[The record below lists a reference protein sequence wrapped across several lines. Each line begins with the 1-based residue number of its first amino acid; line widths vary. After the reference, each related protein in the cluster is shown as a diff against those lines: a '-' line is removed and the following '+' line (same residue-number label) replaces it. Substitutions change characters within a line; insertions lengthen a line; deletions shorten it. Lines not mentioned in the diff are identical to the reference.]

1 MRPTRLL
8 MTVAFV
14 SITQTGLTAQATGEP
29 SAAADLPLEPA
40 RTLSL
45 DTDEGSWIS
54 VDVSPDGETIV
65 LDLLGDLYTIPFAGG
80 DATPLTEGMA
90 YDSQPRYSPDGSE
103 VLFVSDRDGSE
114 NLWLIDVASK
124 ATRQVTDTPADNYE
138 SPDWLP
144 DGDYVVAAVGTGALA
159 GGDRRNPKLWMWHVD
174 GGTGIQLIDE
184 PASRRITG
192 PAPTPDG
199 RHIWFAQRERLW
211 QYNAI
216 FPQYQLAVYDRETG
230 EQYVRTS
237 RYGSALRPTISPDGA
252 WLVYGTRHEE
262 QTGLRLR
269 ELASG
274 DERWLA
280 YPVQRDDQESVAGAD
295 VLPGMSFTPD
305 SSELV
310 VSYGGKLWRVPLA
323 EGAEPIPVPFRVRAE
338 LDIGP
343 ELAFK
348 YPVDDGARL
357 TVRQIR
363 DGAPSPDGTTLAFAA
378 LDRLYVRPIPEGEPR
393 RLTDLDVVEA
403 QPAWSPDGAWI
414 AFVTWSPDGGHLYK
428 ARADGSVPPV
438 RLSTRPAVFQDPAW
452 SPDGE
457 RLAAIQGPARSFRE
471 AAGQMPPGAGANIVS
486 IPADG
491 GDWTLVAP
499 TDGRTFPHTT
509 TDPDR
514 IFLYHREDGLVSI
527 RWDGTDE
534 KAHVKVN
541 GPAPTGGG
549 EPAPAS
555 LVLMAPSGDRAL
567 AQVRLDLYALAVPFV
582 GGETPVVSVANPAR
596 ASVPV
601 RKLTEVGGQFPAWS
615 ADGRRAHWSIGNA
628 HFVYDLDDAEAA
640 KEAAEVSAAEAAEVS
655 AAETAEVSAAETADG
670 GDGGDQDSGDGGDGD
685 GQDEGS
691 QDGDS
696 QDGDAQD
703 GDAQDGDAQ
712 DEGGQDR
719 DGQGQDGDGQ
729 DETDRDPAETG
740 MAEDEDEDDGDAP
753 AYEPVEIRVV
763 VDAERDIPDGYGVLR
778 GGRVVTMRGD
788 EVIEDADVVVRGNR
802 ILAVGPRGSVELPD
816 SARVIEVPGTTIVP
830 GFVDT
835 HAHMRPSFGVHK
847 TQPWTYLANLA
858 YGVTT
863 TRDPQTATT
872 DVLTYGDLVET
883 GEIVGPRIYSTGPG
897 VFNAEQIE
905 DLDHARRV
913 LKRYSEYYDTQ
924 TIKMY
929 MSGNRQQRQWI
940 VMAAREQGLLPTT
953 EAGLDMKYDLE
964 MIIDGYPGLEHS
976 FPIFPLYRD
985 VVELAALTRI
995 AYSPTLL
1002 VSFGG
1007 PFGENWFFTRENPH
1021 DDPKL
1026 RRFVPHATLD
1036 RLTRR
1041 RGAGVDAG
1049 PGGWFREEEYVFRQH
1064 AEGVKAIVEAGGL
1077 AGVGSHGQ
1085 LQGLGYHWELW
1096 AMQSGGL
1103 SEHDALRVATALG
1116 AEAIGLDG
1124 DLGSIDPGKLA
1135 DLVVLDADPL
1145 DDIRNT
1151 NRIRYVMKNGRLYD
1165 GDTLDERWPRERPLG
1180 TPVWLGDE
1188 PAGVAAGIR

>member
-1 MRPTRLL
+1 MRTTPFLIA
-8 MTVAFV
+8 AFV
-14 SITQTGLTAQATGEP
+14 LTALAGPTAQEAED
-29 SAAADLPLEPA
+29 SADSPDLPLEPA

-45 DTDEGSWIS
+45 DTDEGTWIS

-65 LDLLGDLYTIPFAGG
+65 FDLLGDLYTLPFAGG
-80 DATPLTEGMA
+80 DATALTRGMA
-90 YDSQPRYSPDGSE
+90 YDSQPRYSPDGSQ
-103 VLFVSDRDGSE
+103 VLFVSDRDGAE
-114 NLWLIDVASK
+114 NLWLIDVESQ
-124 ATRQVTDTPADNYE
+124 ATRQLTDASANNYE
-138 SPDWLP
+138 SPEWLP
-144 DGDYVVAAVGTGALA
+144 DGDYVVAAVGTGSL
-159 GGDRRNPKLWMWHVD
+159 GGGGAPNIVPKLWMWHVD

-184 PASRRITG
+184 PRLRRITG

-199 RHIWFAQRERLW
+199 QHVWFAQRERLW
-211 QYNAI
+211 RYNAI
-216 FPQYQLAVYDRETG
+216 FPQYQLGVYDRETG

-237 RYGSALRPTISPDGA
+237 RYGSALRPTISPDGT
-252 WLVYGTRHEE
+252 WLVYGTRHED

-280 YPVQRDDQESVAGAD
+280 YPVQRDDQESIAGAD

-305 SSELV
+305 SSEVV
-310 VSYGGKLWRVPLA
+310 VSYGGKIWRVPIA
-323 EGAEPIPVPFRVRAE
+323 AGAEPIPVPFRVRAE
-338 LDIGP
+338 LEVGP
-343 ELAFK
+343 QLVFK
-348 YPVDDGARL
+348 YPVDDSVRF

-363 DGAPSPDGTTLAFAA
+363 DAVPSPDGTTLAFAA
-378 LDRLYVRPIPEGEPR
+378 LDRLYVRPIPDGEPR
-393 RLTDLDVVEA
+393 RLTGLDMVEA
-403 QPAWSPDGAWI
+403 QPAWSPDGAWL

-428 ARADGSVPPV
+428 ARADGSAPPV
-438 RLSTRPAVFQDPAW
+438 RLSTRPAIFQYPAW

-457 RLAAIQGPARSFRE
+457 RLVAIQGPARSFRE
-471 AAGQMPPGAGANIVS
+471 SARQTAPGAAANIVS

-541 GPAPTGGG
+541 GPAPAGGG
-549 EPAPAS
+549 DALPAS
-555 LVLMAPSGDRAL
+555 LVLMAPTGDRAL
-567 AQVRLDLYALAVPFV
+567 AQVRLDLYTLAVPYV
-582 GGETPVVSVANPAR
+582 GGETPVVSVANPER

-601 RKLTEVGGQFPAWS
+601 RKLTDVGGQFPAWS

-628 HFVYDLDDAEAA
+628 HLIYDLDDAAVAEEAA
-640 KEAAEVSAAEAAEVS
+640 QAAEDDAAGGNGAG
-655 AAETAEVSAAETADG
+655 G
-670 GDGGDQDSGDGGDGD
+670 GDRTGGGDQDAGDESETERDDESGAAG
-685 GQDEGS
+685 E
-691 QDGDS
+691 
-696 QDGDAQD
+696 
-703 GDAQDGDAQ
+703 
-712 DEGGQDR
+712 E
-719 DGQGQDGDGQ
+719 
-729 DETDRDPAETG
+729 
-740 MAEDEDEDDGDAP
+740 EDDDAP
-753 AYEPVEIRVV
+753 AYEPVEIRVA
-763 VDAERDIPDGYGVLR
+763 VDAIRDIPNGYGVLR
-778 GGRVVTMRGD
+778 GSRVITMRGD
-788 EVIEDADVVVRGNR
+788 AIIENADVVVQGNR
-802 ILAVGPRGSVELPD
+802 ILGIGRRGSVEFPD
-816 SARVIEVPGTTIVP
+816 FARIIEIPGTTIVP

-863 TRDPQTATT
+863 TRDPQTGTT

-883 GEIVGPRIYSTGPG
+883 GDIVGPRIYSTGPG
-897 VFNAEQIE
+897 VFNADRIQS
-905 DLDHARRV
+905 LDHAQRV
-913 LKRYSEYYDTQ
+913 LQRYSEYYDTQ

-929 MSGNRQQRQWI
+929 LAGNRRQRQWI
-940 VMAAREQGLLPTT
+940 VMAAKEQGLLPTT
-953 EAGLDMKYDLE
+953 EGGLDMKLDLE

-985 VVELAALTRI
+985 VVRLAAETRI
-995 AYSPTLL
+995 AYTPTLL
-1002 VSFGG
+1002 VSYGG

-1026 RRFVPHATLD
+1026 RRFIPHAELD

-1041 RGAGVDAG
+1041 RGEGVDAG

-1064 AEGVKAIVEAGGL
+1064 AEGVRAIVEAGGV

-1096 AMQSGGL
+1096 ATQSGGL

-1124 DLGSIDPGKLA
+1124 DLGSVEPGKLA
-1135 DLVVLDADPL
+1135 DLVILEANPL

-1165 GDTLDERWPRERPLG
+1165 AETLDETWPRERPLG
-1180 TPVWLGDE
+1180 KPVWLGDE
-1188 PAGVAAGIR
+1188 PGGVAAGIR

>member
-1 MRPTRLL
+1 MHATP
-8 MTVAFV
+8 FV
-14 SITQTGLTAQATGEP
+14 TAAVLV
-29 SAAADLPLEPA
+29 AAAAGTTAAQEGSGSDAPDLPLEAA

-45 DTDEGSWIS
+45 DTDEGTWIS
-54 VDVSPDGETIV
+54 VDVSPDGRTV
-65 LDLLGDLYTIPFAGG
+65 VFDLLGDLYTVPLAGG

-90 YDSQPRYSPDGSE
+90 YDAQPRYSPDGSQ
-103 VLFVSDRDGSE
+103 VVFVSDRDGAE
-114 NLWLIDVASK
+114 NLWRIDVATK
-124 ATRQVTDTPADNYE
+124 AARQVTDTSVHNYE

-144 DGDYVVAAVGTGALA
+144 DGDYVVAAVGAGALA
-159 GGDRRNPKLWMWHVD
+159 GGDLRNPKLWMWHVD
-174 GGTGIQLIDE
+174 GGSGVQLIDE
-184 PASRRITG
+184 PESRRITG
-192 PAPTPDG
+192 PAPAPDG

-216 FPQYQLAVYDRETG
+216 LPQYQLGVYDRETG
-230 EQYVRTS
+230 EQYTRTS
-237 RYGSALRPTISPDGA
+237 RYGSAFRPTISPDGA
-252 WLVYGTRHEE
+252 WLVYGTRHEDR
-262 QTGLRLR
+262 TGLRLR
-269 ELASG
+269 DLATG

-280 YPVQRDDQESVAGAD
+280 YPVQRDDQESVAGGD

-305 SSELV
+305 SSEV
-310 VSYGGKLWRVPLA
+310 VVFYGGRLWRVPIA
-323 EGAEPIPVPFRVRAE
+323 PGAEPIPVPFRVRTE
-338 LDIGP
+338 LAIGP

-348 YPVDDGARL
+348 YPVDDGERF

-363 DGAPSPDGTTLAFAA
+363 DAVPSPDGARLAFAA
-378 LDRLYVRPIPEGEPR
+378 LDRLYARPLPDGEPR

-403 QPAWSPDGAWI
+403 QPAWSPDGEWI

-428 ARADGSVPPV
+428 VRADGGAPPV
-438 RLSTRPAVFQDPAW
+438 RLSTRPAIFQNPTW
-452 SPDGE
+452 SADGE
-457 RLAAIQGPARSFRE
+457 RLAAVQGPARSFRE
-471 AAGQMPPGAGANIVS
+471 SARQVAPGAAANIVS
-486 IPADG
+486 IPAAG

-499 TDGRTFPHTT
+499 TDGRAFPHTAT
-509 TDPDR
+509 SAPDR
-514 IFLYHREDGLVSI
+514 IYLYHRADGLVSI

-534 KAHVKVN
+534 RAHVKVN
-541 GPAPTGGG
+541 GGAPPTGG

-567 AQVRLDLYALAVPFV
+567 AQVNNDLYALAVPYV
-582 GGETPVVSVANPAR
+582 GGETPVVSVANPSGAI
-596 ASVPV
+596 VPV

-615 ADGRRAHWSIGNA
+615 GDGRRAHWSIGNA
-628 HFVYDLDDAEAA
+628 HLIYDLDEARAAEEAA
-640 KEAAEVSAAEAAEVS
+640 RAEDAAAAAGETGQTDDE
-655 AAETAEVSAAETADG
+655 AETAE
-670 GDGGDQDSGDGGDGD
+670 
-685 GQDEGS
+685 
-691 QDGDS
+691 
-696 QDGDAQD
+696 
-703 GDAQDGDAQ
+703 
-712 DEGGQDR
+712 
-719 DGQGQDGDGQ
+719 
-729 DETDRDPAETG
+729 
-740 MAEDEDEDDGDAP
+740 AEDDDAP
-753 AYEPVEIRVV
+753 GYQPVEVRVRV
-763 VDAERDIPDGYGVLR
+763 EATRDVPDGHGVLR

-788 EVIEDADVVVRGNR
+788 EVIENADVVVRANR
-802 ILAVGPRGSVELPD
+802 IVAVGPRGSLEVDE
-816 SARVIEVPGTTIVP
+816 SARILDVRGTTIVP

-863 TRDPQTATT
+863 TRDPQTGTT

-883 GEIVGPRIYSTGPG
+883 GDIVGPRIYSTGPG
-897 VFNAEQIE
+897 VFNAERIA
-905 DLDHARRV
+905 DLDHARDV
-913 LKRYSEYYDTQ
+913 LKRYSAYYDTQ

-940 VMAAREQGLLPTT
+940 LMAAKEQELLPTT

-976 FPIFPLYRD
+976 FPIFPLYSD
-985 VVELAALTRI
+985 VISLAARTRI
-995 AYSPTLL
+995 AYTPTLL

-1026 RRFVPHATLD
+1026 RRFMPHAEID
-1036 RLTRR
+1036 RVTRR

-1064 AEGVKAIVEAGGL
+1064 AEGVEAGGI

-1096 AMQSGGL
+1096 ATQSGGL
-1103 SEHDALRVATALG
+1103 SEHQALRVATALG

-1124 DLGSIDPGKLA
+1124 DLGSIAPGKLA
-1135 DLVVLDADPL
+1135 DLVVLDANPL

-1165 GDTLDERWPRERPLG
+1165 AETLDETWPRSRPLG
-1180 TPVWLGDE
+1180 RPTWLGDE
-1188 PAGVAAGIR
+1188 PDGVAAGIR

>member
-1 MRPTRLL
+1 MRPTPFL
-8 MTVAFV
+8 MAVAFV
-14 SITQTGLTAQATGEP
+14 SITLAGPTAQEAGDASTSP
-29 SAAADLPLEPA
+29 DLPLEPA
-40 RTLSL
+40 RTLSV

-65 LDLLGDLYTIPFAGG
+65 FDLLGDVYTIPFAGG
-80 DATPLTEGMA
+80 DAAPLTEGMA
-90 YDSQPRYSPDGSE
+90 YDSQPRYSPDGSQ
-103 VLFVSDRDGSE
+103 VIFVSDRDGSE
-114 NLWLIDVASK
+114 NLWLIDVASQ
-124 ATRQVTDTPADNYE
+124 ATRQVTDAPADNYE
-138 SPDWLP
+138 SPEWLP
-144 DGDYVVAAVGTGALA
+144 DGDYVVAAVGAGALA

-174 GGTGIQLIDE
+174 GGTGIQLIE
-184 PASRRITG
+184 QPGSRRITG

-252 WLVYGTRHEE
+252 WLVYGTRHED

-269 ELASG
+269 DLASG

-280 YPVQRDDQESVAGAD
+280 YPIQRDDQESVAGAD

-310 VSYGGKLWRVPLA
+310 VSYGGRIWRVPLA
-323 EGAEPIPVPFRVRAE
+323 EGAGPIPVPFRVRTE
-338 LDIGP
+338 LEIGP
-343 ELAFK
+343 ELAFE
-348 YPVDDGARL
+348 YPVDDSAQF

-363 DGAPSPDGTTLAFAA
+363 DAAPSPDGTTLAFAA

-393 RLTDLDVVEA
+393 RLTVLDLVEA
-403 QPAWSPDGAWI
+403 QPAWSPDGDWI

-428 ARADGSVPPV
+428 VRADASAPPV
-438 RLSTRPAVFQDPAW
+438 RLSTRPAIFQRPAW
-452 SPDGE
+452 SPDGD

-471 AAGQMPPGAGANIVS
+471 AAGQMPSGAGANIVS

-499 TDGRTFPHTT
+499 TDGRNFPHTT

-549 EPAPAS
+549 DPTPAS
-555 LVLMAPSGDRAL
+555 LVLMAPAGDRAL
-567 AQVRLDLYALAVPFV
+567 AQIRLDLYALAVPYV
-582 GGETPVVSVANPAR
+582 GGETPVVSVADPAR

-601 RKLTEVGGQFPAWS
+601 RKLTEMGGQFPAWS

-628 HFVYDLDDAEAA
+628 HFIYDLDDAEAA
-640 KEAAEVSAAEAAEVS
+640 EEAARAAEAEEEDA
-655 AAETAEVSAAETADG
+655 ADG
-670 GDGGDQDSGDGGDGD
+670 ANGPDGGDQDGGDQD
-685 GQDEGS
+685 GSDQDGS
-691 QDGDS
+691 DQDGGDS
-696 QDGDAQD
+696 QDE
-703 GDAQDGDAQ
+703 
-712 DEGGQDR
+712 DETGQDSEEA
-719 DGQGQDGDGQ
+719 G
-729 DETDRDPAETG
+729 A
-740 MAEDEDEDDGDAP
+740 AEDEDEDDEDDD
-753 AYEPVEIRVV
+753 AYEPVEIRVR
-763 VDAERDIPDGYGVLR
+763 VDAVRDVPDGIGVLR
-778 GGRVVTMRGD
+778 GGRAVTMRGD

-802 ILAVGPRGSVELPD
+802 ILAVGRRGSVELPD
-816 SARVIEVPGTTIVP
+816 SARIIDVPGTTIVP

-883 GEIVGPRIYSTGPG
+883 GGIVGPRIYSTGPG
-897 VFNAEQIE
+897 VFNTEQIE
-905 DLDHARRV
+905 DLAHARRV

-929 MSGNRQQRQWI
+929 MSGNRRQRQWI
-940 VMAAREQGLLPTT
+940 VMAAKEQGLMPTT
-953 EAGLDMKYDLE
+953 EGGLDMKYDLE

-985 VVELAALTRI
+985 VVSLAAETRV
-995 AYSPTLL
+995 AYTPTLL
-1002 VSFGG
+1002 VSYGG

-1026 RRFVPHATLD
+1026 RRFIPHATLD

-1064 AEGVKAIVEAGGL
+1064 AEGVKAIVEAGGV

-1116 AEAIGLDG
+1116 AGAIGLDG
-1124 DLGSIDPGKLA
+1124 DLGSIEPGKLA
-1135 DLVVLDADPL
+1135 DLVVLEADPL

-1165 GDTLDERWPRERPLG
+1165 GDTLDERWPRELPLG
-1180 TPVWLGDE
+1180 APVWLGDE
-1188 PAGVAAGIR
+1188 PDGVTAGIR

>member
-1 MRPTRLL
+1 MRHRSRSRPQFCR
-8 MTVAFV
+8 
-14 SITQTGLTAQATGEP
+14 SPWPSPTAQEADD
-29 SAAADLPLEPA
+29 AADSPDLPLEPA

-45 DTDEGSWIS
+45 DTDEGTWIS
-54 VDVSPDGETIV
+54 VDVSPDGRTIV
-65 LDLLGDLYTIPFAGG
+65 FDLLGDLYTIPFAGG
-80 DATPLTEGMA
+80 DAIPLTEGMA
-90 YDSQPRYSPDGSE
+90 YDSQPRYSPDGSQ

-114 NLWLIDVASK
+114 NLWLIDVDSR
-124 ATRQVTDTPADNYE
+124 ATRQLTNAPANNYE
-138 SPDWLP
+138 SPEWLP
-144 DGDYVVAAVGTGALA
+144 DGDYVAAAVGAGELLP
-159 GGDRRNPKLWMWHVD
+159 GGDWRNPKLWMWHVD

-184 PASRRITG
+184 PGSRRITG

-252 WLVYGTRHEE
+252 WLVYGTRHEDR
-262 QTGLRLR
+262 TGLRLR

-295 VLPGMSFTPD
+295 TLPGMSFTPD
-305 SSELV
+305 SSALV
-310 VSYGGKLWRVPLA
+310 ASYGGKIWRVPVA
-323 EGAEPIPVPFRVRAE
+323 EGAGPIAVPFRVRTE
-338 LDIGP
+338 LEIGP
-343 ELAFK
+343 ELAFE
-348 YPVDDGARL
+348 YPVDDSIRF

-363 DGAPSPDGTTLAFAA
+363 DAVPSPDGRTLAFAA
-378 LDRLYVRPIPEGEPR
+378 LDRLYVRPIPDGEPR
-393 RLTDLDVVEA
+393 RLTELEMVEA

-414 AFVTWSPDGGHLYK
+414 AFVTWSPEGGHLYK
-428 ARADGSVPPV
+428 VRADGSAPPV
-438 RLSTRPAVFQDPAW
+438 RLSTRTAIFQRPAW

-457 RLAAIQGPARSFRE
+457 RLVAIQGPARSFRE
-471 AAGQMPPGAGANIVS
+471 AARQTAPGASANIVS
-486 IPADG
+486 IPAAG

-499 TDGRTFPHTT
+499 TDGRSFPHTT

-541 GPAPTGGG
+541 GPAPPGGG
-549 EPAPAS
+549 DPQPAS
-555 LVLMAPSGDRAL
+555 LVLMAPAGDRAL
-567 AQVRLDLYALAVPFV
+567 AQVRLDLYALAVPYV
-582 GGETPVVSVANPAR
+582 GGDAPVVSVANPER

-601 RKLTEVGGQFPAWS
+601 RKLTDVGGQFPAWS

-628 HFVYDLDDAEAA
+628 HFVYDLDDAA
-640 KEAAEVSAAEAAEVS
+640 AAEEEARAADAAEAEEDAP
-655 AAETAEVSAAETADG
+655 ADAI
-670 GDGGDQDSGDGGDGD
+670 
-685 GQDEGS
+685 EG
-691 QDGDS
+691 
-696 QDGDAQD
+696 
-703 GDAQDGDAQ
+703 
-712 DEGGQDR
+712 
-719 DGQGQDGDGQ
+719 
-729 DETDRDPAETG
+729 
-740 MAEDEDEDDGDAP
+740 AP
-753 AYEPVEIRVV
+753 AYEPVEIRVA
-763 VDAERDIPDGYGVLR
+763 VDAIRDIPNGYGVLR
-778 GGRVVTMRGD
+778 GGRVVTMRGN
-788 EVIEDADVVVRGNR
+788 EVLENADVVVQGNR
-802 ILAVGPRGSVELPD
+802 ILGVGRRGSVEFPD
-816 SARVIEVPGTTIVP
+816 FARIIEVPGTTIVP

-863 TRDPQTATT
+863 TRDPQTGTT

-883 GEIVGPRIYSTGPG
+883 GDIVGPRIYSTGPG

-905 DLDHARRV
+905 DLDHAERV
-913 LKRYSEYYDTQ
+913 LRRYSEYYDTQ

-929 MSGNRQQRQWI
+929 MSGNRRQRQWI
-940 VMAAREQGLLPTT
+940 VMAAKEQKLLPTT
-953 EAGLDMKYDLE
+953 EGGLDMKYDLE

-985 VVELAALTRI
+985 VVSLAAETRM
-995 AYSPTLL
+995 AYTPTLL
-1002 VSFGG
+1002 VSYGG

-1026 RRFVPHATLD
+1026 RRFIPHGELD

-1064 AEGVKAIVEAGGL
+1064 AEGVKAIVEAGGV

-1096 AMQSGGL
+1096 ATQSGGL

-1124 DLGSIDPGKLA
+1124 DLGSIEPGKLA
-1135 DLVVLDADPL
+1135 DLVVLEANPL

-1165 GDTLDERWPRERPLG
+1165 ADTLDETWPRERALDE
-1180 TPVWLGDE
+1180 PVWLRDE
-1188 PAGVAAGIR
+1188 PDGVAAGIR

>member
-1 MRPTRLL
+1 MRTTPFLIATALAL
-8 MTVAFV
+8 AAA
-14 SITQTGLTAQATGEP
+14 TGPTAQQTHE
-29 SAAADLPLEPA
+29 SADAPDLPLEPT

-45 DTDEGSWIS
+45 DTDEGTWIS
-54 VDVSPDGETIV
+54 VDVSPDGGTIV
-65 LDLLGDLYTIPFAGG
+65 FDLLGDLYTIPLAGG
-80 DATPLTEGMA
+80 DATPLTAGMA
-90 YDSQPRYSPDGSE
+90 YDSQPRYSPDGSR
-103 VLFVSDRDGSE
+103 VIFVSDRDGSE
-114 NLWLIDVASK
+114 NLWLIDVESQ
-124 ATRQVTDTPADNYE
+124 ATRQVTNASANNYE
-138 SPDWLP
+138 SPEWLP
-144 DGDYVVAAVGTGALA
+144 DGDYVVAAVGAGALA

-184 PASRRITG
+184 PGSRRITG

-216 FPQYQLAVYDRETG
+216 FPQYQLGVYDRETG

-237 RYGSALRPTISPDGA
+237 RYGSALRPTISPDRA
-252 WLVYGTRHEE
+252 WLVYGTRHEDR
-262 QTGLRLR
+262 TGLRLR

-295 VLPGMSFTPD
+295 TLPGMSFTPD

-310 VSYGGKLWRVPLA
+310 VSYGGRIWRVPLA
-323 EGAEPIPVPFRVRAE
+323 EGAEPVPVPFRVRTE
-338 LDIGP
+338 LEIGP

-348 YPVDDGARL
+348 YPVDDRL
-357 TVRQIR
+357 RFTVRQIR
-363 DGAPSPDGTTLAFAA
+363 DATPSPDGETLAFAA
-378 LDRLYVRPIPEGEPR
+378 LDRLYVRPIPEGESR
-393 RLTDLDVVEA
+393 RLTELDVVEA

-428 ARADGSVPPV
+428 VRADGSAPAV
-438 RLSTRPAVFQDPAW
+438 RLSTRAAIFQHPAW
-452 SPDGE
+452 SRDGE
-457 RLAAIQGPARSFRE
+457 RLVAIQGPARSYRE
-471 AAGQMPPGAGANIVS
+471 AARQTAPGASANIVS
-486 IPADG
+486 IPAGG
-491 GDWTLVAP
+491 GDWTVVAP
-499 TDGRTFPHTT
+499 TDGRSLPHTT
-509 TDPDR
+509 IDPDR
-514 IFLYHREDGLVSI
+514 IFLHHREDGLVSI

-541 GPAPTGGG
+541 GPAPPGGG
-549 EPAPAS
+549 DPAPAS
-555 LVLMAPSGDRAL
+555 LVLMAPTGDRAL
-567 AQVRLDLYALAVPFV
+567 AQVRLDLYTLAVPYV
-582 GGETPVVSVANPAR
+582 GGETPVVSVADPER

-628 HFVYDLDDAEAA
+628 HFIYDLDDAEAA
-640 KEAAEVSAAEAAEVS
+640 EEAARAAEATEEEE
-655 AAETAEVSAAETADG
+655 AASP
-670 GDGGDQDSGDGGDGD
+670 DGGDQGGA
-685 GQDEGS
+685 GQD
-691 QDGDS
+691 
-696 QDGDAQD
+696 
-703 GDAQDGDAQ
+703 
-712 DEGGQDR
+712 
-719 DGQGQDGDGQ
+719 
-729 DETDRDPAETG
+729 
-740 MAEDEDEDDGDAP
+740 DAP
-753 AYEPVEIRVV
+753 AYAPVEIRVE
-763 VDAERDIPDGYGVLR
+763 VDAIRDIPNGYGVLR
-778 GGRVVTMRGD
+778 GGRVVTMRGN
-788 EVIEDADVVVRGNR
+788 EVVENADVVVQGNR
-802 ILAVGPRGSVELPD
+802 ILGIGRRGSVEFPD
-816 SARVIEVPGTTIVP
+816 FARIIEIPGTTVVP

-883 GEIVGPRIYSTGPG
+883 GDIVGPRIYSTGPR
-897 VFNAEQIE
+897 VFSAEQIE
-905 DLDHARRV
+905 DLDHARHV
-913 LKRYSEYYDTQ
+913 LTRYSEYYDTQ

-940 VMAAREQGLLPTT
+940 VMAAKEQKLMPTT
-953 EAGLDMKYDLE
+953 EGGLDMKYDLE

-985 VVELAALTRI
+985 VVSLAAHTRM
-995 AYSPTLL
+995 AYTPTLL
-1002 VSFGG
+1002 VSYGG

-1026 RRFVPHATLD
+1026 RRFIPHGELD

-1064 AEGVKAIVEAGGL
+1064 AEGVKAIVEAGGV

-1096 AMQSGGL
+1096 ATQSGGL

-1124 DLGSIDPGKLA
+1124 DLGSIEPGKLA
-1135 DLVVLDADPL
+1135 DLVVLEANPL

-1165 GDTLDERWPRERPLG
+1165 AETLDETWPRERPLG
-1180 TPVWLGDE
+1180 NPVWLGNE
-1188 PAGVAAGIR
+1188 PEGVAAGIR

>member
-1 MRPTRLL
+1 MRATPAVMAAVFVTIAVGGP
-8 MTVAFV
+8 VA
-14 SITQTGLTAQATGEP
+14 QEADETAAG
-29 SAAADLPLEPA
+29 ADLPLEPA

-45 DTDEGSWIS
+45 DIDEGTWIS
-54 VDVSPDGETIV
+54 VDVSPDGETV
-65 LDLLGDLYTIPFAGG
+65 VFDLLGDLYTVPLVGG

-90 YDSQPRYSPDGSE
+90 YDSQPRYSPDGSQ
-103 VLFVSDRDGSE
+103 VVFVSDRDGAE
-114 NLWLIDVASK
+114 NVWRIDVESK
-124 ATRQVTDTPADNYE
+124 AARQVTDTSVNNYE

-144 DGDYVVAAVGTGALA
+144 DGDYVVAAAGAGALA
-159 GGDRRNPKLWMWHVD
+159 GGDARNPKLWMWHVG
-174 GGTGIQLIDE
+174 GGTGVQLIDE
-184 PASRRITG
+184 PTSRRITG
-192 PAPTPDG
+192 PAPAPDG

-216 FPQYQLAVYDRETG
+216 LPQYQLGVYDRETG

-237 RYGSALRPTISPDGA
+237 RYGSAFRPTLSPDGA
-252 WLVYGTRHEE
+252 WLLYGTRHEDG
-262 QTGLRLR
+262 TGLRLR
-269 ELASG
+269 ELSTG

-295 VLPGMSFTPD
+295 VLPGMAFTPD
-305 SSELV
+305 SSEVV
-310 VSYGGKLWRVPLA
+310 VSYGGRIWRIPTA
-323 EGAEPIPVPFRVRAE
+323 PGAAPIPIPFRVRTE
-338 LDIGP
+338 LAIGP

-348 YPVDDGARL
+348 FPVDDGPRF

-363 DGAPSPDGTTLAFAA
+363 DAVPSPDGTTLAFAA
-378 LDRLYVRPIPEGEPR
+378 LDRLYVQSLPDGEPS

-403 QPAWSPDGAWI
+403 QPAWSPDGAWV
-414 AFVTWSPDGGHLYK
+414 AFVTWSPSDGGHLYK
-428 ARADGSVPPV
+428 VRADGGAPPV
-438 RLSTRPAVFQDPAW
+438 RLSTRPGIFQNPAW

-457 RLAAIQGPARSFRE
+457 RLAAVQGPARSFRE
-471 AAGQMPPGAGANIVS
+471 AARQIAPGASANLVS

-499 TDGRTFPHTT
+499 TDGRAFPHTT
-509 TDPDR
+509 ADPDR
-514 IFLYHREDGLVSI
+514 IYLYHRSDGLVSI
-527 RWDGTDE
+527 RWDGSDE
-534 KAHVKVN
+534 RAHVKVT
-541 GPAPTGGG
+541 GAAPPGGG

-555 LVLMAPSGDRAL
+555 LVLMAPTGDHAL
-567 AQVRLDLYALAVPFV
+567 AQVNHDLYALAVPYV
-582 GGETPVVSVANPAR
+582 GGETPVVSVADPSGAI
-596 ASVPV
+596 VPV

-640 KEAAEVSAAEAAEVS
+640 EEAAS
-655 AAETAEVSAAETADG
+655 
-670 GDGGDQDSGDGGDGD
+670 
-685 GQDEGS
+685 
-691 QDGDS
+691 
-696 QDGDAQD
+696 
-703 GDAQDGDAQ
+703 
-712 DEGGQDR
+712 
-719 DGQGQDGDGQ
+719 
-729 DETDRDPAETG
+729 
-740 MAEDEDEDDGDAP
+740 AEDEDAP
-753 AYEPVEIRVV
+753 AYEPAEIRVE
-763 VDAERDIPDGYGVLR
+763 VDATRDIPDGHGVLR

-788 EVIEDADVVVRGNR
+788 EVIENADVVVRGNR
-802 ILAVGPRGSVELPD
+802 IVAVGPRGSLEVAD
-816 SARVIEVPGTTIVP
+816 TARILDVRGTTIVP

-847 TQPWTYLANLA
+847 SQPWTYLANLA

-863 TRDPQTATT
+863 TRDPQTGTT

-883 GEIVGPRIYSTGPG
+883 GDIVGPRIYSTGPG
-897 VFNAEQIE
+897 VFNSEQIE

-913 LKRYSEYYDTQ
+913 LTRYSEYYDTQ

-940 VMAAREQGLLPTT
+940 VMAAKEQELLPTT
-953 EAGLDMKYDLE
+953 EGGLDMKYELE

-976 FPIFPLYRD
+976 FPIFPLYQD
-985 VVELAALTRI
+985 VVRLAAATRI
-995 AYSPTLL
+995 AYTPTLL
-1002 VSFGG
+1002 VSYGG

-1026 RRFVPHATLD
+1026 RRFIPHAELD

-1064 AEGVKAIVEAGGL
+1064 AAGVKAIVEAGGV
-1077 AGVGSHGQ
+1077 AAVGSHGQ

-1096 AMQSGGL
+1096 AIQSGGL

-1116 AEAIGLDG
+1116 AEAIGLDA
-1124 DLGSIDPGKLA
+1124 DLGSIAPGKLA
-1135 DLVVLDADPL
+1135 DLGVLDADPR

-1165 GDTLDERWPRERPLG
+1165 AETLDETWPRARPLG
-1180 TPVWLGDE
+1180 KPTWLGDE
-1188 PAGVAAGIR
+1188 PDGVAAGIR

>member
-1 MRPTRLL
+1 M
-8 MTVAFV
+8 
-14 SITQTGLTAQATGEP
+14 
-29 SAAADLPLEPA
+29 
-40 RTLSL
+40 
-45 DTDEGSWIS
+45 
-54 VDVSPDGETIV
+54 DVSPDGETIV
-65 LDLLGDLYTIPFAGG
+65 FDLLGDLYTIPLAGG
-80 DATPLTEGMA
+80 DAASLTEGMA
-90 YDSQPRYSPDGSE
+90 YDSQPRYSPDGSQ
-103 VLFVSDRDGSE
+103 VIFVSDRDGSE
-114 NLWLIDVASK
+114 NLWLIDVESQ
-124 ATRQVTDTPADNYE
+124 ATRQVTNASANNYE
-138 SPDWLP
+138 SPEWLP
-144 DGDYVVAAVGTGALA
+144 DGDYVVAAVGAGALA

-184 PASRRITG
+184 PGSRRITG

-216 FPQYQLAVYDRETG
+216 FPQYQLGVYDRETG

-252 WLVYGTRHEE
+252 WLVYGTRHEDR
-262 QTGLRLR
+262 TGLRLR

-295 VLPGMSFTPD
+295 TLPGMSFTPD
-305 SSELV
+305 SSEVV
-310 VSYGGKLWRVPLA
+310 VSYGGRIWRVPVTA
-323 EGAEPIPVPFRVRAE
+323 GSEPIPVPFHVRTE
-338 LDIGP
+338 LEIGP
-343 ELAFK
+343 ELAFE
-348 YPVDDGARL
+348 YPVDDRL
-357 TVRQIR
+357 RFTVRQIR
-363 DGAPSPDGTTLAFAA
+363 GAAPSPDGTTLAFAA
-378 LDRLYVRPIPEGEPR
+378 LDRLYVRPVPEGEPR
-393 RLTDLDVVEA
+393 RLTELDMVEA

-428 ARADGSVPPV
+428 VRADGSDPPV
-438 RLSTRPAVFQDPAW
+438 RLTTRPAIFQSPAW
-452 SPDGE
+452 SPDGAQ
-457 RLAAIQGPARSFRE
+457 LVAIQGPARSFRE
-471 AAGQMPPGAGANIVS
+471 AARQTAPGASANIVS
-486 IPADG
+486 IPAAG

-499 TDGRTFPHTT
+499 TDGRSFPHTT
-509 TDPDR
+509 SDPDR

-541 GPAPTGGG
+541 GPAPPGGG
-549 EPAPAS
+549 DPAPAA
-555 LVLMAPSGDRAL
+555 LVRMAPTGDRAL
-567 AQVRLDLYALAVPFV
+567 AQVRLDLYTLAVPYV
-582 GGETPVVSVANPAR
+582 GGDTPVVSVADPER

-601 RKLTEVGGQFPAWS
+601 RKLTELGGQVPAWS

-628 HFVYDLDDAEAA
+628 HFIYDLDDAETAEQAA
-640 KEAAEVSAAEAAEVS
+640 RAAEAAE
-655 AAETAEVSAAETADG
+655 AATAEEA
-670 GDGGDQDSGDGGDGD
+670 
-685 GQDEGS
+685 GQTS
-691 QDGDS
+691 
-696 QDGDAQD
+696 
-703 GDAQDGDAQ
+703 
-712 DEGGQDR
+712 DEGGA
-719 DGQGQDGDGQ
+719 
-729 DETDRDPAETG
+729 AEN
-740 MAEDEDEDDGDAP
+740 EDDEDAP
-753 AYEPVEIRVV
+753 AYEPVEIRVL
-763 VDAERDIPDGYGVLR
+763 VDAIRDIPNGYGVLR
-778 GGRVVTMRGD
+778 GGRVITMRGNQ
-788 EVIEDADVVVRGNR
+788 VIENADVVVQGNR
-802 ILAVGPRGSVELPD
+802 ILEVGRRGSVEFPD
-816 SARVIEVPGTTIVP
+816 FARIIEIPGTTIVP

-847 TQPWTYLANLA
+847 TQPWAYLANLA

-883 GEIVGPRIYSTGPG
+883 GDIVGPRIYSTGPG
-897 VFNAEQIE
+897 VFSAEQIE
-905 DLDHARRV
+905 DLDHAQRV
-913 LKRYSEYYDTQ
+913 LQRYSEYYDTQ

-940 VMAAREQGLLPTT
+940 VMAAKEQKLMPTT
-953 EAGLDMKYDLE
+953 EGGLDMKYDLE

-985 VVELAALTRI
+985 VVSLAAETRI
-995 AYSPTLL
+995 AYTPTLL
-1002 VSFGG
+1002 VSYGG

-1026 RRFVPHATLD
+1026 RRFIPHGELD

-1064 AEGVKAIVEAGGL
+1064 AEGVKAIVEAGGV

-1096 AMQSGGL
+1096 ATQSGGL

-1124 DLGSIDPGKLA
+1124 DLGSIEPGKLA
-1135 DLVVLDADPL
+1135 DLVVLEANPL

-1165 GDTLDERWPRERPLG
+1165 AATLDETWPRERPLG
-1180 TPVWLGDE
+1180 KSVWLGDE
-1188 PAGVAAGIR
+1188 PDGIAAGIR

>member
-1 MRPTRLL
+1 MRANPLP
-8 MTVAFV
+8 
-14 SITQTGLTAQATGEP
+14 I
-29 SAAADLPLEPA
+29 AAAILSIALAGPAAQEAGDAGDSPDLPLKPG
-40 RTLSL
+40 RTLAL

-65 LDLLGDLYTIPFAGG
+65 FDLLGDLYTIPFAGG

-90 YDSQPRYSPDGSE
+90 YDSQPRYGPDGAR
-103 VLFVSDRDGSE
+103 VLFVSDRDGAE
-114 NLWLIDVASK
+114 NLWLIDVESK
-124 ATRQVTDTPADNYE
+124 ATRQVTNGSANNYE
-138 SPDWLP
+138 SPEWLP
-144 DGDYVVAAVGTGALA
+144 DGDYVVAAVGAGALA

-174 GGTGIQLIDE
+174 GGTGVQLIKE
-184 PASRRITG
+184 PGSRRITG

-216 FPQYQLAVYDRETG
+216 LPQYQLGVYDRETG

-252 WLVYGTRHEE
+252 WLVYGTRHEDR
-262 QTGLRLR
+262 TGLRLR

-274 DERWLA
+274 EERWLA

-305 SSELV
+305 SSEV
-310 VSYGGKLWRVPLA
+310 VVYYGGKIWRVPLA
-323 EGAEPIPVPFRVRAE
+323 DGAHPVPVPFRVRVE
-338 LDIGP
+338 LEIGP

-348 YPVDDGARL
+348 YPVDDSRRF

-363 DGAPSPDGTTLAFAA
+363 DAVPSPNGTALAFAA
-378 LDRLYVRPIPEGEPR
+378 LDRLYVRPLPEGEPR
-393 RLTDLDVVEA
+393 RLTELDMVEA

-414 AFVTWSPDGGHLYK
+414 AFVTWSGDGGHVYK
-428 ARADGSVPPV
+428 VRADGSAPPL
-438 RLSTRPAVFQDPAW
+438 RLTTRPAIFQYPAW

-457 RLAAIQGPARSFRE
+457 RLVAIQGPARSFRE
-471 AAGQMPPGAGANIVS
+471 AARQTAPGASANIVA

-499 TDGRTFPHTT
+499 TDGRTFPHMT

-514 IFLYHREDGLVSI
+514 IYLYHREDGLVSL

-541 GPAPTGGG
+541 GPAPPGGG

-555 LVLMAPSGDRAL
+555 LVRMAPAGDRAL
-567 AQVRLDLYALAVPFV
+567 AQVRQDLYVLAVPYV

-615 ADGRRAHWSIGNA
+615 ADGRRAHWSIGSA
-628 HFVYDLDDAEAA
+628 HFIYDLDDAEAA
-640 KEAAEVSAAEAAEVS
+640 EEAARAEAG
-655 AAETAEVSAAETADG
+655 AASDADDPPG
-670 GDGGDQDSGDGGDGD
+670 GDGQSG
-685 GQDEGS
+685 
-691 QDGDS
+691 
-696 QDGDAQD
+696 
-703 GDAQDGDAQ
+703 
-712 DEGGQDR
+712 GGQDR
-719 DGQGQDGDGQ
+719 QDDADEQ
-729 DETDRDPAETG
+729 DDDEANQ
-740 MAEDEDEDDGDAP
+740 DEDEAAAGEEEEGEDAP
-753 AYEPVEIRVV
+753 VYEPVEIRVPV
-763 VDAERDIPDGYGVLR
+763 EAIRDIPDGHGVLR
-778 GGRVVTMRGD
+778 GARVITMRGD
-788 EVIEDADVVVRGNR
+788 EVLENADVVVEGNR
-802 ILAVGPRGSVELPD
+802 IVAVGRRGSVEFPD
-816 SARVIEVPGTTIVP
+816 GARVIDLDGATIVP

-847 TQPWTYLANLA
+847 TQPWTYLTNLA

-863 TRDPQTATT
+863 TRDPQTGTT

-883 GEIVGPRIYSTGPG
+883 GDIVGPRIYSTGPG
-897 VFNAEQIE
+897 VFSAEQIE
-905 DLDHARRV
+905 DLDHAQRV
-913 LKRYSEYYDTQ
+913 LQRYSEYYDTQ

-940 VMAAREQGLLPTT
+940 VMAAREQELLPTT
-953 EAGLDMKYDLE
+953 EGGLDMKYDLE

-976 FPIFPLYRD
+976 FPIFPLYED
-985 VVELAALTRI
+985 VVRLAAETRV

-1002 VSFGG
+1002 VSYGG

-1026 RRFVPHATLD
+1026 RRFIPHAELD

-1041 RGAGVDAG
+1041 RGTGVDAG
-1049 PGGWFREEEYVFRQH
+1049 QGGWFREEEYVFRQH
-1064 AEGVKAIVEAGGL
+1064 AEGVKAIVEAGGV

-1124 DLGSIDPGKLA
+1124 DLGSIEAGKLA
-1135 DLVVLDADPL
+1135 DLVVLDANPL
-1145 DDIRNT
+1145 DDIRNS

-1165 GDTLDERWPRERPLG
+1165 GDTLDEEWPRERPLG
-1180 TPVWLGDE
+1180 KPVWLGDE
-1188 PAGVAAGIR
+1188 PDGVAAGIR

>member
-1 MRPTRLL
+1 MRATPFPIAAAILSFAL
-8 MTVAFV
+8 A
-14 SITQTGLTAQATGEP
+14 GPTAQEAED
-29 SAAADLPLEPA
+29 SADSPDLPLRPA

-45 DTDEGSWIS
+45 DTDEGTWIS
-54 VDVSPDGETIV
+54 VDVSPDGGTIV
-65 LDLLGDLYTIPFAGG
+65 FDLLGDLYTIPFAGG

-90 YDSQPRYSPDGSE
+90 YDSQPRYSPDGSR

-114 NLWLIDVASK
+114 NLWLIDVDSR
-124 ATRQVTDTPADNYE
+124 ATRQVTNAPANNYE
-138 SPDWLP
+138 SPEWLP
-144 DGDYVVAAVGTGALA
+144 DGDYVVAAVGAGALA

-184 PASRRITG
+184 PGSRRITG

-252 WLVYGTRHEE
+252 WLVYGTRHEDR
-262 QTGLRLR
+262 TGLRLR

-295 VLPGMSFTPD
+295 TLPGMSFTPD
-305 SSELV
+305 SSALV
-310 VSYGGKLWRVPLA
+310 ASYGGKIWRVPVA
-323 EGAEPIPVPFRVRAE
+323 EGAGPIAVPFRVRTE

-343 ELAFK
+343 ELAFE
-348 YPVDDGARL
+348 YPVDDSIRF

-363 DGAPSPDGTTLAFAA
+363 DAVPSPDGRTLAFAA
-378 LDRLYVRPIPEGEPR
+378 LDRLYVRPIPDGEPR
-393 RLTDLDVVEA
+393 RLTELEMVEA

-414 AFVTWSPDGGHLYK
+414 AFVTWSPEGGHLYK
-428 ARADGSVPPV
+428 VRADGSAPPV
-438 RLSTRPAVFQDPAW
+438 RLSTRPAIFQRPAW

-457 RLAAIQGPARSFRE
+457 RLVAIQGPARSFRE
-471 AAGQMPPGAGANIVS
+471 AARQTAPGASANIVS
-486 IPADG
+486 IPAAG

-499 TDGRTFPHTT
+499 TDGRSFPHTT

-541 GPAPTGGG
+541 GPAPPGGG
-549 EPAPAS
+549 DPQPAS
-555 LVLMAPSGDRAL
+555 LVLMAPAGDRAL
-567 AQVRLDLYALAVPFV
+567 AQVRLDLYALAVPYV
-582 GGETPVVSVANPAR
+582 GGDAPVVSVANPER

-601 RKLTEVGGQFPAWS
+601 RKLTDVGGQFPAWS

-628 HFVYDLDDAEAA
+628 HFVYDLDDTAAAEEAA
-640 KEAAEVSAAEAAEVS
+640 RAADAAEAEEDAP
-655 AAETAEVSAAETADG
+655 ADAI
-670 GDGGDQDSGDGGDGD
+670 
-685 GQDEGS
+685 EG
-691 QDGDS
+691 
-696 QDGDAQD
+696 
-703 GDAQDGDAQ
+703 
-712 DEGGQDR
+712 
-719 DGQGQDGDGQ
+719 
-729 DETDRDPAETG
+729 
-740 MAEDEDEDDGDAP
+740 AP
-753 AYEPVEIRVV
+753 AYEPVEIRVA
-763 VDAERDIPDGYGVLR
+763 VDAIRDIPNGYGVLR
-778 GGRVVTMRGD
+778 GGRVVTMRGN
-788 EVIEDADVVVRGNR
+788 EVLENADVVVQGNR
-802 ILAVGPRGSVELPD
+802 ILGVGRRGTVEFPD
-816 SARVIEVPGTTIVP
+816 FARVIEVPGTTIVP

-863 TRDPQTATT
+863 TRDPQTGTT

-883 GEIVGPRIYSTGPG
+883 GDIVGPRIYSTGPG

-905 DLDHARRV
+905 DLDHAERV
-913 LKRYSEYYDTQ
+913 LRRYSEYYDTQ

-929 MSGNRQQRQWI
+929 MSGNRRQRQWI
-940 VMAAREQGLLPTT
+940 VMAAKEQKLLPTT
-953 EAGLDMKYDLE
+953 EGGLDMKYDLE

-985 VVELAALTRI
+985 VVSLAAETRM
-995 AYSPTLL
+995 AYTPTLL
-1002 VSFGG
+1002 VSYGG

-1026 RRFVPHATLD
+1026 RRFIPHGELD

-1064 AEGVKAIVEAGGL
+1064 AEGVKAIVEAGGV

-1096 AMQSGGL
+1096 ATQSGGL

-1124 DLGSIDPGKLA
+1124 DLGSIEPGKLA
-1135 DLVVLDADPL
+1135 DLVVLEANPL

-1151 NRIRYVMKNGRLYD
+1151 NLIRHVMKNGRLYD
-1165 GDTLDERWPRERPLG
+1165 ADTLDETWPRARAMDK
-1180 TPVWLGDE
+1180 PVWLGDE
-1188 PAGVAAGIR
+1188 PDGVAAGIR

>member
-1 MRPTRLL
+1 MRATPFAIAAAIL
-8 MTVAFV
+8 
-14 SITQTGLTAQATGEP
+14 SIALAGPTAQEAAD
-29 SAAADLPLEPA
+29 SADSPDLPLEPA

-45 DTDEGSWIS
+45 DTDEGTWIS

-65 LDLLGDLYTIPFAGG
+65 FDLLGDLYTVPLAGG
-80 DATPLTEGMA
+80 DATPLTAGMA
-90 YDSQPRYSPDGSE
+90 YDSQPRYSPDGSQ

-114 NLWLIDVASK
+114 NLWLIEVESQ
-124 ATRQVTDTPADNYE
+124 ATRQVTDAPANNYE
-138 SPDWLP
+138 SPEWLP
-144 DGDYVVAAVGTGALA
+144 DGHYVVAAAGAGALA

-184 PASRRITG
+184 PGSRRITG

-216 FPQYQLAVYDRETG
+216 FPQYQLGVYDRETG

-237 RYGSALRPTISPDGA
+237 RYGSALRPTLSPDGA
-252 WLVYGTRHEE
+252 WLVYGTRHEDR
-262 QTGLRLR
+262 TGLRLR
-269 ELASG
+269 ELATG

-295 VLPGMSFTPD
+295 TLPGMSFTPD
-305 SSELV
+305 SSEVV
-310 VSYGGKLWRVPLA
+310 VSYGGKIWRVPVA
-323 EGAEPIPVPFRVRAE
+323 EGAEPIPVPFRVQTE
-338 LDIGP
+338 LEIGP
-343 ELAFK
+343 ELAFE
-348 YPVDDGARL
+348 YPVDDSLRF

-363 DGAPSPDGTTLAFAA
+363 DAAPSPDGGTLAFAA
-378 LDRLYVRPIPEGEPR
+378 LDRLYVRTIPEGEPR
-393 RLTDLDVVEA
+393 RLTELDMVEA

-428 ARADGSVPPV
+428 VRADGSAAPV
-438 RLSTRPAVFQDPAW
+438 RLSIRPAIFQYPAW

-471 AAGQMPPGAGANIVS
+471 APRQTAPGASANIVS

-541 GPAPTGGG
+541 GPAPAGGG
-549 EPAPAS
+549 DPQPAS

-567 AQVRLDLYALAVPFV
+567 AQVRLDLYTLAVPYV
-582 GGETPVVSVANPAR
+582 GGETPVVSVADPER

-628 HFVYDLDDAEAA
+628 HFLYDLDDAEAA
-640 KEAAEVSAAEAAEVS
+640 EEAARAAEEAGEEAAADDNE
-655 AAETAEVSAAETADG
+655 AAGDDQGG
-670 GDGGDQDSGDGGDGD
+670 GDGRDGVGN
-685 GQDEGS
+685 GQDE
-691 QDGDS
+691 QDAGTV
-696 QDGDAQD
+696 QDNDEAGAA
-703 GDAQDGDAQ
+703 GE
-712 DEGGQDR
+712 DEGG
-719 DGQGQDGDGQ
+719 
-729 DETDRDPAETG
+729 E
-740 MAEDEDEDDGDAP
+740 DAP
-753 AYEPVEIRVV
+753 AYEPVEIRVA
-763 VDAERDIPDGYGVLR
+763 VDAIRDIPNGYGVLR
-778 GGRVVTMRGD
+778 GGRVITMRGD
-788 EVIEDADVVVRGNR
+788 EVLENADVVVQGNR
-802 ILAVGPRGSVELPD
+802 ILEVGRRGSVEFPD
-816 SARVIEVPGTTIVP
+816 FARIIEVPGTTIVP

-835 HAHMRPSFGVHK
+835 HAHMRPSFGIHK
-847 TQPWTYLANLA
+847 AQPWTYLANLA

-883 GEIVGPRIYSTGPG
+883 GGIVGPRIYSTGPG

-905 DLDHARRV
+905 DLDHAQRV
-913 LKRYSEYYDTQ
+913 LQRYSEYYDTQ

-940 VMAAREQGLLPTT
+940 VMAAKQQKLLPTT
-953 EAGLDMKYDLE
+953 EGGLDMKYDLE

-985 VVELAALTRI
+985 VVSLAAHTRM
-995 AYSPTLL
+995 AYTPTLL
-1002 VSFGG
+1002 VSYGG

-1026 RRFVPHATLD
+1026 RRFIPHAELD

-1064 AEGVKAIVEAGGL
+1064 AEGVKAIVEAGGV

-1096 AMQSGGL
+1096 ATQSGGL

-1124 DLGSIDPGKLA
+1124 DLGSIEPGRLA
-1135 DLVVLDADPL
+1135 DLVVLEANPL

-1165 GDTLDERWPRERPLG
+1165 ADTLDETWPRERPLG
-1180 TPVWLGDE
+1180 NPVWLGDE
-1188 PAGVAAGIR
+1188 PDGVAAGIR

>member
-1 MRPTRLL
+1 MR
-8 MTVAFV
+8 
-14 SITQTGLTAQATGEP
+14 ATP
-29 SAAADLPLEPA
+29 FAIAAAILSFALAVPVAQEAEDSADSPDLPLEPA

-45 DTDEGSWIS
+45 DTDEGTWIS

-65 LDLLGDLYTIPFAGG
+65 FDLLGDLYTIPFAGG

-90 YDSQPRYSPDGSE
+90 YDSQPRYSPDGSR
-103 VLFVSDRDGSE
+103 VVFVSDRDGSE
-114 NLWLIDVASK
+114 NLWLIDVASQ
-124 ATRQVTDTPADNYE
+124 ATRQVTNAPANNYE
-138 SPDWLP
+138 SPEWLP
-144 DGDYVVAAVGTGALA
+144 DGDYLVAAVGAGALA
-159 GGDRRNPKLWMWHVD
+159 GGDRRNPKLWMWHVE
-174 GGTGIQLIDE
+174 GGTGIQLIEE
-184 PASRRITG
+184 PGSRRITG

-237 RYGSALRPTISPDGA
+237 RYGSAFRPTISPDGA
-252 WLVYGTRHEE
+252 WLVYGTRHEDR
-262 QTGLRLR
+262 TGLRLR

-280 YPVQRDDQESVAGAD
+280 YPIQRDDQESVAGAD

-305 SSELV
+305 SSEVV
-310 VSYGGKLWRVPLA
+310 VSYGGKLWRVPIA
-323 EGAEPIPVPFRVRAE
+323 EDAEPIPVPFRVQTE
-338 LDIGP
+338 LDMGP
-343 ELAFK
+343 ELAFE
-348 YPVDDGARL
+348 YPVDDRVRFP
-357 TVRQIR
+357 VRQIR
-363 DGAPSPDGTTLAFAA
+363 DAAPSPDGTTLAFAA

-393 RLTDLDVVEA
+393 RLTELDLVEA

-414 AFVTWSPDGGHLYK
+414 AFVTWSSEAGGHLYK
-428 ARADGSVPPV
+428 VRADSSAAPV
-438 RLSTRPAVFQDPAW
+438 RLSTRPAIFQQPAW
-452 SPDGE
+452 SSDGE
-457 RLAAIQGPARSFRE
+457 RLVVIQGPVRSFRE
-471 AAGQMPPGAGANIVS
+471 AARQTAPGASANIVS
-486 IPADG
+486 VPAAG

-541 GPAPTGGG
+541 GPAPPGGG
-549 EPAPAS
+549 DPAPAS

-567 AQVRLDLYALAVPFV
+567 AQVRLDLYTLAVPYV
-582 GGETPVVSVANPAR
+582 GGETPVVSVADPAS

-601 RKLTEVGGQFPAWS
+601 RKLTEVGGQFPAWGTR
-615 ADGRRAHWSIGNA
+615 GRRAHWSIGNA
-628 HFVYDLDDAEAA
+628 HFIYDLDDAEAA
-640 KEAAEVSAAEAAEVS
+640 EEAARAAEEAEEDAAGE
-655 AAETAEVSAAETADG
+655 EN
-670 GDGGDQDSGDGGDGD
+670 
-685 GQDEGS
+685 
-691 QDGDS
+691 
-696 QDGDAQD
+696 
-703 GDAQDGDAQ
+703 
-712 DEGGQDR
+712 
-719 DGQGQDGDGQ
+719 
-729 DETDRDPAETG
+729 
-740 MAEDEDEDDGDAP
+740 AP
-753 AYEPVEIRVV
+753 TYEPVEIRVP
-763 VDAERDIPDGYGVLR
+763 VDAIRDIPNGYGVLR
-778 GGRVVTMRGD
+778 GGRVITMRGD
-788 EVIEDADVVVRGNR
+788 EIVANADVVVQGNR
-802 ILAVGPRGSVELPD
+802 ILGVGRRGSVEFPD
-816 SARVIEVPGTTIVP
+816 FARIIEVPGTTIVP

-863 TRDPQTATT
+863 TRDPQTGTT

-883 GEIVGPRIYSTGPG
+883 GDIVGPRIYSTGPG

-905 DLDHARRV
+905 DLDHAQRV
-913 LKRYSEYYDTQ
+913 LQRYSEYYDTQ

-940 VMAAREQGLLPTT
+940 VMAAKEQGLLPTT
-953 EAGLDMKYDLE
+953 EGGLDMKYDLE

-985 VVELAALTRI
+985 VVNLAAETRV
-995 AYSPTLL
+995 AYTPTLL
-1002 VSFGG
+1002 VSYGG

-1026 RRFVPHATLD
+1026 RRFIPHAELD

-1049 PGGWFREEEYVFRQH
+1049 PGGWFLEEEYVFRQH
-1064 AEGVKAIVEAGGL
+1064 AEGVKAIVEAGGV

-1124 DLGSIDPGKLA
+1124 DLGSIVPGKLA
-1135 DLVVLDADPL
+1135 DLVVLEADPL

-1180 TPVWLGDE
+1180 KPAWLGDD
-1188 PAGVAAGIR
+1188 PSSPSAGMFSR

>member
-1 MRPTRLL
+1 MRTIPFLIAAAL
-8 MTVAFV
+8 M
-14 SITQTGLTAQATGEP
+14 LTALAG
-29 SAAADLPLEPA
+29 AAAQEAGDSDDPPDLPLEPA

-45 DTDEGSWIS
+45 DTDEGTWIS

-65 LDLLGDLYTIPFAGG
+65 FDLLGDLYTLPFAGG

-90 YDSQPRYSPDGSE
+90 YDSQPRYSPDGSQ

-114 NLWLIDVASK
+114 NLWLIDVESQ
-124 ATRQVTDTPADNYE
+124 ATRQVTNAPANNYE
-138 SPDWLP
+138 SPEWLP
-144 DGDYVVAAVGTGALA
+144 DGDYVVAAVGAGALA

-184 PASRRITG
+184 PGSRRITG

-252 WLVYGTRHEE
+252 WLVYGTRHEDR
-262 QTGLRLR
+262 TGLRLR
-269 ELASG
+269 ALASG

-295 VLPGMSFTPD
+295 TLPGMSFTPD

-310 VSYGGKLWRVPLA
+310 VFYGGRIWRVPLA
-323 EGAEPIPVPFRVRAE
+323 EGAAPIAVPFRVRTE
-338 LDIGP
+338 LEIGP
-343 ELAFK
+343 ELAFE
-348 YPVDDGARL
+348 YPVDDSLRF

-363 DGAPSPDGTTLAFAA
+363 DAAPSPDGTTLAFAA
-378 LDRLYVRPIPEGEPR
+378 LDRLYVRPIPDGEPR
-393 RLTDLDVVEA
+393 RLTELDMVEA

-414 AFVTWSPDGGHLYK
+414 AFVTWSADGGHLYK
-428 ARADGSVPPV
+428 VRADGSAPPV
-438 RLSTRPAVFQDPAW
+438 RLSTRPAIFQQPAW
-452 SPDGE
+452 SPDGG
-457 RLAAIQGPARSFRE
+457 RLVAIQGPARSFRE
-471 AAGQMPPGAGANIVS
+471 AARQTAPGASANIVS
-486 IPADG
+486 IPAGG

-499 TDGRTFPHTT
+499 TDGRGFPHTT
-509 TDPDR
+509 ADPDR

-541 GPAPTGGG
+541 GPAPPGGSDPG
-549 EPAPAS
+549 PAS
-555 LVLMAPSGDRAL
+555 LVLMAPAGDMAL
-567 AQVRLDLYALAVPFV
+567 AQVRLDLYTLAVPYV
-582 GGETPVVSVANPAR
+582 GGDTPVVSVADPER

-628 HFVYDLDDAEAA
+628 HFIYDLDDAEAA
-640 KEAAEVSAAEAAEVS
+640 EAAVRAAEAAQ
-655 AAETAEVSAAETADG
+655 AAEDAPAGGNEAGG
-670 GDGGDQDSGDGGDGD
+670 GDRNGGDDQDAGDGEETERDD
-685 GQDEGS
+685 DEPGAA
-691 QDGDS
+691 G
-696 QDGDAQD
+696 
-703 GDAQDGDAQ
+703 
-712 DEGGQDR
+712 E
-719 DGQGQDGDGQ
+719 
-729 DETDRDPAETG
+729 EE
-740 MAEDEDEDDGDAP
+740 DAP
-753 AYEPVEIRVV
+753 AYEPVEIRVP
-763 VDAERDIPDGYGVLR
+763 VDAIRDIPNGYGVLR
-778 GGRVVTMRGD
+778 GGRAITMRGD
-788 EVIEDADVVVRGNR
+788 EVIENADVVVQGNR
-802 ILAVGPRGSVELPD
+802 ILAVGRRGSVEFPD
-816 SARVIEVPGTTIVP
+816 FARIIEIPGTTVVP

-835 HAHMRPSFGVHK
+835 HAHMRPSFGIHK

-883 GEIVGPRIYSTGPG
+883 GDIVGPRIYSTGPG
-897 VFNAEQIE
+897 VFSAEQIE
-905 DLDHARRV
+905 DLDHARHV
-913 LKRYSEYYDTQ
+913 LTRYSEYYDTQ

-940 VMAAREQGLLPTT
+940 VMAAKEQQLLPTT
-953 EAGLDMKYDLE
+953 EGGLDMKYDLE

-985 VVELAALTRI
+985 VVSLAAETRM
-995 AYSPTLL
+995 AYTPTLL
-1002 VSFGG
+1002 VSYGG

-1026 RRFVPHATLD
+1026 RRFIPHTELD

-1064 AEGVKAIVEAGGL
+1064 AEGVKAIVEAGGV

-1096 AMQSGGL
+1096 ATQSGGL

-1116 AEAIGLDG
+1116 AEAIGLGG
-1124 DLGSIDPGKLA
+1124 DLGSIEPGKLA
-1135 DLVVLDADPL
+1135 DLVVLEANPL

-1165 GDTLDERWPRERPLG
+1165 AETLDETWPRERPLG
-1180 TPVWLGDE
+1180 NPVWLGDE
-1188 PAGVAAGIR
+1188 PDGVAAGIR

>member
-1 MRPTRLL
+1 MHATP
-8 MTVAFV
+8 FV
-14 SITQTGLTAQATGEP
+14 TAAVLV
-29 SAAADLPLEPA
+29 AAAAGTTAAQEGSGSDAPDLPLEAA

-45 DTDEGSWIS
+45 DTDEGTWIS
-54 VDVSPDGETIV
+54 VDVSPDGRTV
-65 LDLLGDLYTIPFAGG
+65 VFDLLGDLYTVPLAGG

-90 YDSQPRYSPDGSE
+90 YDAQPRYSPDGSQ
-103 VLFVSDRDGSE
+103 VVFVSDRDGAE
-114 NLWLIDVASK
+114 NLWRIDVATK
-124 ATRQVTDTPADNYE
+124 ATRQVTDTSVHNYE

-144 DGDYVVAAVGTGALA
+144 DGDYVVAAVGAGALA
-159 GGDRRNPKLWMWHVD
+159 GGDLRNPKLWMWHVD
-174 GGTGIQLIDE
+174 GGSGVQLIDE
-184 PASRRITG
+184 PESRRITG
-192 PAPTPDG
+192 PAPAPDG

-216 FPQYQLAVYDRETG
+216 LPQYQLGVYDRETG
-230 EQYVRTS
+230 EQYTRTS
-237 RYGSALRPTISPDGA
+237 RYGSAFRPTISPDGA
-252 WLVYGTRHEE
+252 WLVYGTRHEDR
-262 QTGLRLR
+262 TGLRLR
-269 ELASG
+269 DLATG

-280 YPVQRDDQESVAGAD
+280 YPVQRDDQESVAGGD

-305 SSELV
+305 SSEV
-310 VSYGGKLWRVPLA
+310 VVFYGGRLWRVPIA
-323 EGAEPIPVPFRVRAE
+323 PGAEPIPVPFRVRTE
-338 LDIGP
+338 LAIGP

-348 YPVDDGARL
+348 YPVDDGERF

-363 DGAPSPDGTTLAFAA
+363 DAVPSPDGARLAFAA
-378 LDRLYVRPIPEGEPR
+378 LDRLYARPLPDGEPR

-403 QPAWSPDGAWI
+403 QPAWSPDGEWI

-428 ARADGSVPPV
+428 VRADGGAPPV
-438 RLSTRPAVFQDPAW
+438 RLSTRPAIFQNPTW
-452 SPDGE
+452 SADGE
-457 RLAAIQGPARSFRE
+457 RLAAVQGPARSFRE
-471 AAGQMPPGAGANIVS
+471 SARQVAPGAAANIVS
-486 IPADG
+486 IPAAG

-499 TDGRTFPHTT
+499 TDGRAFPHTAT
-509 TDPDR
+509 SAPDR
-514 IFLYHREDGLVSI
+514 IYLYHRADGLVSI

-534 KAHVKVN
+534 RAHVKVN
-541 GPAPTGGG
+541 GGAPPTGG

-567 AQVRLDLYALAVPFV
+567 AQVNNDLYALAVPYV
-582 GGETPVVSVANPAR
+582 GGETPVVSVANPSGAI
-596 ASVPV
+596 VPV

-615 ADGRRAHWSIGNA
+615 GDGRRAHWSIGNA
-628 HFVYDLDDAEAA
+628 HLIYDLDEARAAEEAA
-640 KEAAEVSAAEAAEVS
+640 RAEDAAAAAGETGQTDDE
-655 AAETAEVSAAETADG
+655 AETAE
-670 GDGGDQDSGDGGDGD
+670 
-685 GQDEGS
+685 
-691 QDGDS
+691 
-696 QDGDAQD
+696 
-703 GDAQDGDAQ
+703 
-712 DEGGQDR
+712 
-719 DGQGQDGDGQ
+719 
-729 DETDRDPAETG
+729 
-740 MAEDEDEDDGDAP
+740 AEDDDAP
-753 AYEPVEIRVV
+753 GYQPVEVRVRV
-763 VDAERDIPDGYGVLR
+763 EATRDIPDGHGVLR

-788 EVIEDADVVVRGNR
+788 EVIENADVVVRANR
-802 ILAVGPRGSVELPD
+802 IVAVGPRGSLEVDE
-816 SARVIEVPGTTIVP
+816 SARILDVRGTTIVP

-863 TRDPQTATT
+863 TRDPQTGTT

-883 GEIVGPRIYSTGPG
+883 GDIVGPRIYSTGPG
-897 VFNAEQIE
+897 VFNAERIA
-905 DLDHARRV
+905 DLDHARDV
-913 LKRYSEYYDTQ
+913 LKRYSAYYDTQ

-940 VMAAREQGLLPTT
+940 LMAAKEQELLPTT

-985 VVELAALTRI
+985 VISLAARTRI
-995 AYSPTLL
+995 AYTPTLL

-1026 RRFVPHATLD
+1026 RRFMPHAEID
-1036 RLTRR
+1036 RVTRR

-1064 AEGVKAIVEAGGL
+1064 AEGVKALVEAGGI

-1096 AMQSGGL
+1096 ATQSGGL
-1103 SEHDALRVATALG
+1103 SEHQALRVATALG

-1124 DLGSIDPGKLA
+1124 DLGSIAPGKLA
-1135 DLVVLDADPL
+1135 DLVVLDANPL

-1165 GDTLDERWPRERPLG
+1165 AETLDETWPRARPLG
-1180 TPVWLGDE
+1180 RPTWLGDE
-1188 PAGVAAGIR
+1188 PDGVAAGIR

>member
-1 MRPTRLL
+1 MRTIPFLIAAAL
-8 MTVAFV
+8 M
-14 SITQTGLTAQATGEP
+14 LTALAGPAAQETGESDDP
-29 SAAADLPLEPA
+29 PDLPLEPA

-45 DTDEGSWIS
+45 DTDEGTWIS

-65 LDLLGDLYTIPFAGG
+65 FDLLGDLYTLPFAGG

-90 YDSQPRYSPDGSE
+90 YDSQPRYSPDGSQ

-114 NLWLIDVASK
+114 NLWLIDVASQ
-124 ATRQVTDTPADNYE
+124 ATRQLTDASANNYE
-138 SPDWLP
+138 SPEWLP
-144 DGDYVVAAVGTGALA
+144 DGDYVVAAVGAGALA

-184 PASRRITG
+184 PGSRRVTG

-199 RHIWFAQRERLW
+199 RRIWFAQRERLW

-252 WLVYGTRHEE
+252 WLVYGTRHEDR
-262 QTGLRLR
+262 TGLRLR

-295 VLPGMSFTPD
+295 TLPGMSFTPD

-310 VSYGGKLWRVPLA
+310 VSYGGRIWRVPLA
-323 EGAEPIPVPFRVRAE
+323 EGAAPIAVPFRVRTE
-338 LDIGP
+338 LEIGP
-343 ELAFK
+343 ELAFE
-348 YPVDDGARL
+348 YPVDDSLRF

-363 DGAPSPDGTTLAFAA
+363 DAAPSPDGTTLAFAA
-378 LDRLYVRPIPEGEPR
+378 LDRLYVRPIPDGEPR
-393 RLTDLDVVEA
+393 RLTELDMVEA

-414 AFVTWSPDGGHLYK
+414 AFVTWSADGGHLYK
-428 ARADGSVPPV
+428 VRADGSAPPV
-438 RLSTRPAVFQDPAW
+438 RLSTRPAIFQHPAW
-452 SPDGE
+452 SPDGG
-457 RLAAIQGPARSFRE
+457 RLVAIQGPARSFRE
-471 AAGQMPPGAGANIVS
+471 AARQTAPGASANIVS
-486 IPADG
+486 IPAGG

-499 TDGRTFPHTT
+499 TDGRSFPHTT
-509 TDPDR
+509 ADPDR

-534 KAHVKVN
+534 KTHVKVN
-541 GPAPTGGG
+541 GPAPPGGG
-549 EPAPAS
+549 DPGPAS
-555 LVLMAPSGDRAL
+555 LVLMAPAGDMAL
-567 AQVRLDLYALAVPFV
+567 AQVRLDLYTLAVPYV
-582 GGETPVVSVANPAR
+582 GGETPEVSVADPER

-628 HFVYDLDDAEAA
+628 HFIYDLDDAEAA
-640 KEAAEVSAAEAAEVS
+640 EAAARAAEAE
-655 AAETAEVSAAETADG
+655 E
-670 GDGGDQDSGDGGDGD
+670 
-685 GQDEGS
+685 
-691 QDGDS
+691 
-696 QDGDAQD
+696 
-703 GDAQDGDAQ
+703 
-712 DEGGQDR
+712 
-719 DGQGQDGDGQ
+719 
-729 DETDRDPAETG
+729 
-740 MAEDEDEDDGDAP
+740 EDDDAP
-753 AYEPVEIRVV
+753 AYEPVEIRIP
-763 VDAERDIPDGYGVLR
+763 VDAIRDIPNGYGVLR
-778 GGRVVTMRGD
+778 GGRVITMRGN
-788 EVIEDADVVVRGNR
+788 EVIENADVVVQGNR
-802 ILAVGPRGSVELPD
+802 ILAVGRRGSVEFPD
-816 SARVIEVPGTTIVP
+816 FARVIEIPGTTVVP

-835 HAHMRPSFGVHK
+835 HAHMRPSFGIHK

-883 GEIVGPRIYSTGPG
+883 GDIVGPRIYSTGPG

-905 DLDHARRV
+905 DLDHARHV
-913 LKRYSEYYDTQ
+913 LTRYSEYYDTQ

-940 VMAAREQGLLPTT
+940 VMAAREQKLMPTT
-953 EAGLDMKYDLE
+953 EGGLDMKYDLE

-985 VVELAALTRI
+985 VVSLAAETRM
-995 AYSPTLL
+995 AYTPTLL
-1002 VSFGG
+1002 VSYGG

-1026 RRFVPHATLD
+1026 RRFIPHAELD

-1064 AEGVKAIVEAGGL
+1064 AEGVKAIVEAGGV

-1096 AMQSGGL
+1096 ATQSGGL

-1135 DLVVLDADPL
+1135 DLVVLEANPL

-1165 GDTLDERWPRERPLG
+1165 AETLDETWPRDRPLG
-1180 TPVWLGDE
+1180 RPVWLGDE
-1188 PAGVAAGIR
+1188 PDGVAAGIR

>member
-1 MRPTRLL
+1 M
-8 MTVAFV
+8 
-14 SITQTGLTAQATGEP
+14 
-29 SAAADLPLEPA
+29 
-40 RTLSL
+40 
-45 DTDEGSWIS
+45 
-54 VDVSPDGETIV
+54 
-65 LDLLGDLYTIPFAGG
+65 
-80 DATPLTEGMA
+80 
-90 YDSQPRYSPDGSE
+90 
-103 VLFVSDRDGSE
+103 
-114 NLWLIDVASK
+114 
-124 ATRQVTDTPADNYE
+124 
-138 SPDWLP
+138 
-144 DGDYVVAAVGTGALA
+144 VAAVGAGALA

-174 GGTGIQLIDE
+174 GGTGLQLIDE
-184 PASRRITG
+184 PGSRRITG

-216 FPQYQLAVYDRETG
+216 FPQYQLGVYDRETG

-252 WLVYGTRHEE
+252 WLVYGTRHEDR
-262 QTGLRLR
+262 TGLRLR

-295 VLPGMSFTPD
+295 TLPGMSFTPD
-305 SSELV
+305 SSEVV
-310 VSYGGKLWRVPLA
+310 VSYGGRIWRVPVTA
-323 EGAEPIPVPFRVRAE
+323 GSEPIPVPFRVRTE
-338 LDIGP
+338 LEIGP
-343 ELAFK
+343 ELTFE
-348 YPVDDGARL
+348 YPVDDRL
-357 TVRQIR
+357 RFTVRQIR
-363 DGAPSPDGTTLAFAA
+363 DAVPSPAGTTLAFAA
-378 LDRLYVRPIPEGEPR
+378 LDRLYVRPVPEGEPR
-393 RLTDLDVVEA
+393 RLTELDMVEA

-428 ARADGSVPPV
+428 VRADGSAPPV
-438 RLSTRPAVFQDPAW
+438 RLTTRPAIFQSPAW
-452 SPDGE
+452 SPDGAQ
-457 RLAAIQGPARSFRE
+457 LVAIQGPARSFRE
-471 AAGQMPPGAGANIVS
+471 AARQTAPGASANIVS
-486 IPADG
+486 IPAAG

-499 TDGRTFPHTT
+499 TDGRSFPHTT
-509 TDPDR
+509 SDPDR

-541 GPAPTGGG
+541 GPAPPGGG
-549 EPAPAS
+549 DPAPAA
-555 LVLMAPSGDRAL
+555 LVRMAPTGDRAL
-567 AQVRLDLYALAVPFV
+567 AQVRLDLYTLAVPYV
-582 GGETPVVSVANPAR
+582 GGDTPVVSVADPER

-601 RKLTEVGGQFPAWS
+601 RKLTELGGQFPAWS

-628 HFVYDLDDAEAA
+628 HFIYDLDDAETAEQAA
-640 KEAAEVSAAEAAEVS
+640 RAAEAAEAATAEEAGQTS
-655 AAETAEVSAAETADG
+655 DAGGAAENED
-670 GDGGDQDSGDGGDGD
+670 
-685 GQDEGS
+685 
-691 QDGDS
+691 
-696 QDGDAQD
+696 
-703 GDAQDGDAQ
+703 
-712 DEGGQDR
+712 
-719 DGQGQDGDGQ
+719 
-729 DETDRDPAETG
+729 
-740 MAEDEDEDDGDAP
+740 DEDVP
-753 AYEPVEIRVV
+753 AYEPVEIRVP
-763 VDAERDIPDGYGVLR
+763 VDAIRDIPNGYGVLR
-778 GGRVVTMRGD
+778 GGRVITMRGNQ
-788 EVIEDADVVVRGNR
+788 VIENADVVVQGNR
-802 ILAVGPRGSVELPD
+802 ILEVGRRGSVEFPD
-816 SARVIEVPGTTIVP
+816 FARIIEVPGTTIVP

-883 GEIVGPRIYSTGPG
+883 GDIVGPRIYSTGPG
-897 VFNAEQIE
+897 VFSAEQID
-905 DLDHARRV
+905 DLDHAQRV
-913 LKRYSEYYDTQ
+913 LQRYSDYYDTQ

-929 MSGNRQQRQWI
+929 MSGNRRQRQWI
-940 VMAAREQGLLPTT
+940 VMAAREQKLMPTT
-953 EAGLDMKYDLE
+953 EGGLDMKYDLE

-985 VVELAALTRI
+985 VVSLAAETRI
-995 AYSPTLL
+995 AYTPTLL
-1002 VSFGG
+1002 VSYGG

-1026 RRFVPHATLD
+1026 RRFIPHGELD

-1064 AEGVKAIVEAGGL
+1064 AEGVKAIVEAGGV

-1096 AMQSGGL
+1096 ATQSGGL

-1124 DLGSIDPGKLA
+1124 DLGSIEPGKLA
-1135 DLVVLDADPL
+1135 DLVVLEANPL

-1165 GDTLDERWPRERPLG
+1165 GDTLDETWPRERPLG
-1180 TPVWLGDE
+1180 KPVWLGDE
-1188 PAGVAAGIR
+1188 PDGVAAGIR

>member
-1 MRPTRLL
+1 MRPTPFL
-8 MTVAFV
+8 MAAAFA
-14 SITQTGLTAQATGEP
+14 SIAGVGPAAQEP
-29 SAAADLPLEPA
+29 DEARASADLPLEPA

-65 LDLLGDLYTIPFAGG
+65 FDLLGDLYTIPFAGG

-90 YDSQPRYSPDGSE
+90 YDSQPRYSPDGSQ

-124 ATRQVTDTPADNYE
+124 AARPVTDTPADNYE

-144 DGDYVVAAVGTGALA
+144 DGDYVVAAVGAGALA

-184 PASRRITG
+184 PASRRVTG

-237 RYGSALRPTISPDGA
+237 RYGSALRPTLSPDGA
-252 WLVYGTRHEE
+252 WLVYGTRHED

-323 EGAEPIPVPFRVRAE
+323 EGAEPVPVPFRVRTE

-343 ELAFK
+343 QLAFK
-348 YPVDDGARL
+348 YPVDDGARF

-363 DGAPSPDGTTLAFAA
+363 DAAPSPDGTTLAFAA
-378 LDRLYVRPIPEGEPR
+378 LDRLYVRPIPDGAPR
-393 RLTDLDVVEA
+393 RLTELDVVEA
-403 QPAWSPDGAWI
+403 QPAWSPGGAWI

-428 ARADGSVPPV
+428 ARADGSAAPV
-438 RLSTRPAVFQDPAW
+438 RLSTRAAVFQHPAW

-471 AAGQMPPGAGANIVS
+471 AAGQMPPAAGANIVS
-486 IPADG
+486 IPAGG

-499 TDGRTFPHTT
+499 TDGRAFPHTT
-509 TDPDR
+509 ADPDR

-549 EPAPAS
+549 DPAPAD

-567 AQVRLDLYALAVPFV
+567 AQVRLDLYALAVPYV

-601 RKLTEVGGQFPAWS
+601 LKLTEVGGQFPAWS
-615 ADGRRAHWSIGNA
+615 ADGRRVHWSIGNA

-640 KEAAEVSAAEAAEVS
+640 EEAAEQDA
-655 AAETAEVSAAETADG
+655 ADG
-670 GDGGDQDSGDGGDGD
+670 ANGPVDGSQDGGDQNGGDQNGADGD
-685 GQDEGS
+685 GQDE
-691 QDGDS
+691 D
-696 QDGDAQD
+696 
-703 GDAQDGDAQ
+703 
-712 DEGGQDR
+712 DEDES
-719 DGQGQDGDGQ
+719 GQ
-729 DETDRDPAETG
+729 DED
-740 MAEDEDEDDGDAP
+740 DEDESGRGEEEAGATEDEEDEEDTGRDGTGQDEEETGAARDEDDEDAP
-753 AYEPVEIRVV
+753 AYEPVEFRVV

-778 GGRVVTMRGD
+778 GARVVTMRGD
-788 EVIEDADVVVRGNR
+788 EVLENADVVVRGNR
-802 ILAVGPRGSVELPD
+802 IIAVGSRGAVDLPD
-816 SARVIEVPGTTIVP
+816 AARIIEVPGTTIVP

-883 GEIVGPRIYSTGPG
+883 GGIVGPRIYSTGPG

-964 MIIDGYPGLEHS
+964 MLIDGYPGLEHS

-985 VVELAALTRI
+985 VVDLAAATRI
-995 AYSPTLL
+995 AYTPTLL

-1064 AEGVKAIVEAGGL
+1064 AEGVKAIVEAGGV

-1124 DLGSIDPGKLA
+1124 DLGSIEPGKLA
-1135 DLVVLDADPL
+1135 DLVVLEADPL

-1165 GDTLDERWPRERPLG
+1165 ADTLDERWPRERPLG
-1180 TPVWLGDE
+1180 TPVWLGDD
-1188 PAGVAAGIR
+1188 PDGVAAGIR

>member
-1 MRPTRLL
+1 MR
-8 MTVAFV
+8 
-14 SITQTGLTAQATGEP
+14 ATP
-29 SAAADLPLEPA
+29 FLIAAAILSFALAVPVAQEAEDSADSPDLPLEPA

-45 DTDEGSWIS
+45 DTDEGTWIS

-65 LDLLGDLYTIPFAGG
+65 FDLLGDLYTMPFAGG

-90 YDSQPRYSPDGSE
+90 YDSQPRYGPDGSR
-103 VLFVSDRDGSE
+103 VVFVSDRDGSE
-114 NLWLIDVASK
+114 NLWLIDVESK
-124 ATRQVTDTPADNYE
+124 ATRQVTNASANNYE
-138 SPDWLP
+138 SPEWLP
-144 DGDYVVAAVGTGALA
+144 DGDYVVAAVGAGALV
-159 GGDRRNPKLWMWHVD
+159 GGDSARNPKLWMWHVE
-174 GGTGIQLIDE
+174 GGTGIQLVKE
-184 PASRRITG
+184 PGARRITG

-230 EQYVRTS
+230 EQYMRTS
-237 RYGSALRPTISPDGA
+237 RYGSAFRPTISPDGA
-252 WLVYGTRHEE
+252 LLVYGTRQED

-305 SSELV
+305 SSEVV
-310 VSYGGKLWRVPLA
+310 VSYGGKIWRVPIA
-323 EGAEPIPVPFRVRAE
+323 EDAEPVPVPFRVQAE
-338 LDIGP
+338 LGIGP
-343 ELAFK
+343 ELAFE
-348 YPVDDGARL
+348 YPVDDRVRFP
-357 TVRQIR
+357 VRQIR
-363 DGAPSPDGTTLAFAA
+363 DAAPSPDGTTLAFAA
-378 LDRLYVRPIPEGEPR
+378 LDRLYVRPIPDGEPR
-393 RLTDLDVVEA
+393 RLTDLDLVEA
-403 QPAWSPDGAWI
+403 QPAWSPDGGWI
-414 AFVTWSPDGGHLYK
+414 AFVTWSAEDGGHLYK
-428 ARADGSVPPV
+428 VRADGSAPTV
-438 RLSTRPAVFQDPAW
+438 RLSTRPAIFQHPAW

-457 RLAAIQGPARSFRE
+457 RLVAIQGPARSFRE
-471 AAGQMPPGAGANIVS
+471 AARQTAPGASANIVS

-509 TDPDR
+509 ADPDR
-514 IFLYHREDGLVSI
+514 IYLYHRQDGLVSI

-534 KAHVKVN
+534 KAHVKVT
-541 GPAPTGGG
+541 GPAPTGAGA
-549 EPAPAS
+549 PAPSAA
-555 LVLMAPSGDRAL
+555 LVLMAPAGDRAL
-567 AQVRLDLYALAVPFV
+567 AQVRQDLYTLTVPYV
-582 GGETPVVSVANPAR
+582 GGETPVVSVADPAS

-601 RKLTEVGGQFPAWS
+601 RKLTEVGGQFPAWG
-615 ADGRRAHWSIGNA
+615 ARGRRAHWSIGNA
-628 HFVYDLDDAEAA
+628 HFIYDLDDAVAAEQAARAAEEAA
-640 KEAAEVSAAEAAEVS
+640 RAAEAAEN
-655 AAETAEVSAAETADG
+655 AADDADDQAG
-670 GDGGDQDSGDGGDGD
+670 GDNQDT
-685 GQDEGS
+685 DE
-691 QDGDS
+691 
-696 QDGDAQD
+696 
-703 GDAQDGDAQ
+703 
-712 DEGGQDR
+712 
-719 DGQGQDGDGQ
+719 
-729 DETDRDPAETG
+729 
-740 MAEDEDEDDGDAP
+740 DAP
-753 AYEPVEIRVV
+753 AYEPVEIRVP
-763 VDAERDIPDGYGVLR
+763 VDAIRDIPNGYGVLR
-778 GGRVVTMRGD
+778 GGRVITMRGD
-788 EVIEDADVVVRGNR
+788 EIVANADVVVQGNR
-802 ILAVGPRGSVELPD
+802 ILGVGRRGTVEFPD
-816 SARVIEVPGTTIVP
+816 FARIIEIPGTTIVP

-863 TRDPQTATT
+863 TRDPQTGTT

-883 GEIVGPRIYSTGPG
+883 GDIVGPRIYSTGPG

-905 DLDHARRV
+905 DLDHAQRV
-913 LKRYSEYYDTQ
+913 LRRYSEYYDTQ

-940 VMAAREQGLLPTT
+940 VMAAKEQGLLPTT
-953 EAGLDMKYDLE
+953 EGGLDMKYDLE

-985 VVELAALTRI
+985 VVNLAAETRV
-995 AYSPTLL
+995 AYTPTLL
-1002 VSFGG
+1002 VSYGG

-1026 RRFVPHATLD
+1026 RRFIPHAELD

-1064 AEGVKAIVEAGGL
+1064 AEGVKAIVEAGGV

-1124 DLGSIDPGKLA
+1124 DLGSIVPGKLA
-1135 DLVVLDADPL
+1135 DLVVLEADPL

-1165 GDTLDERWPRERPLG
+1165 GHTLDETWPRERPLG
-1180 TPVWLGDE
+1180 KPAWLGDE
-1188 PAGVAAGIR
+1188 PDGVAAGIRTNP

>member
-1 MRPTRLL
+1 MR
-8 MTVAFV
+8 
-14 SITQTGLTAQATGEP
+14 ATP
-29 SAAADLPLEPA
+29 FPIAAAILTFALAAPAAQETDGSADSPELPLEPA

-45 DTDEGSWIS
+45 DTDEGTWIS

-65 LDLLGDLYTIPFAGG
+65 FDLLGDLYTIPFAGG
-80 DATPLTEGMA
+80 DATPLTAGMA
-90 YDSQPRYSPDGSE
+90 YDSQPRYSPDGSQ
-103 VLFVSDRDGSE
+103 VIFVSDRDGAE
-114 NLWLIDVASK
+114 NLWLIDIASG
-124 ATRQVTDTPADNYE
+124 AARQVTNASDNNYE
-138 SPDWLP
+138 SPEWLP
-144 DGDYVVAAVGTGALA
+144 DGDYVVAAVGAGALA
-159 GGDRRNPKLWMWHVD
+159 GGDRRNPKLWMWHVG

-184 PASRRITG
+184 PGSRRITG
-192 PAPTPDG
+192 PTPTPDG
-199 RHIWFAQRERLW
+199 RRIWFAQRERLW

-216 FPQYQLAVYDRETG
+216 FPQYQLASYDRETG

-237 RYGSALRPTISPDGA
+237 RYGSALRPTLSPDGA
-252 WLVYGTRHEE
+252 WLVYGTRHED

-280 YPVQRDDQESVAGAD
+280 WPIQRDDQESVAGAD
-295 VLPGMSFTPD
+295 TLPGMSFTPD

-310 VSYGGKLWRVPLA
+310 VSYGGKIWRVPIA
-323 EGAEPIPVPFRVRAE
+323 EGGEPIPVPFRVQTE
-338 LDIGP
+338 LEIGP
-343 ELAFK
+343 ALAFK
-348 YPVDDGARL
+348 YPVDDRVRF

-363 DGAPSPDGTTLAFAA
+363 DAVPSPDGKTLALAA
-378 LDRLYVRPIPEGEPR
+378 LDRLYVRPIPDGEPR
-393 RLTDLDVVEA
+393 RLTRLDMVEA

-414 AFVTWSPDGGHLYK
+414 AFVTWSPEGGHLYK
-428 ARADGSVPPV
+428 VRADGSASPV
-438 RLSTRPAVFQDPAW
+438 RLSTRPAIFQQPAW

-457 RLAAIQGPARSFRE
+457 RVVAIQGPTRSFRE
-471 AAGQMPPGAGANIVS
+471 AARQTAPGASANIVS
-486 IPADG
+486 VPADG

-499 TDGRTFPHTT
+499 TDGRAFPHTT

-541 GPAPTGGG
+541 GPAPPGGG
-549 EPAPAS
+549 DPAPAS
-555 LVLMAPSGDRAL
+555 LVLMAPVGDQAL
-567 AQVRLDLYALAVPFV
+567 AQVGQDLYALAVPWV
-582 GGETPVVSVANPAR
+582 GGATPAVSVADPAR

-628 HFVYDLDDAEAA
+628 HFIYDLDDAAAAEEAA
-640 KEAAEVSAAEAAEVS
+640 RAAEAEADA
-655 AAETAEVSAAETADG
+655 AAEENEAG
-670 GDGGDQDSGDGGDGD
+670 GD
-685 GQDEGS
+685 
-691 QDGDS
+691 
-696 QDGDAQD
+696 
-703 GDAQDGDAQ
+703 
-712 DEGGQDR
+712 DR
-719 DGQGQDGDGQ
+719 DGGGDEAGGDEPATE
-729 DETDRDPAETG
+729 DETPQGRDEPATEG
-740 MAEDEDEDDGDAP
+740 EEAGDDAP
-753 AYEPVEIRVV
+753 AYEPVEIRVA
-763 VDAERDIPDGYGVLR
+763 VDAIRDIPNGYGVLR
-778 GGRVVTMRGD
+778 GGRVVTMRGN
-788 EVIEDADVVVRGNR
+788 EIIENADVVVQGNR
-802 ILAVGPRGSVELPD
+802 ILGVGRRGSVEFPD
-816 SARVIEVPGTTIVP
+816 LARIIEVPGTTIVP

-863 TRDPQTATT
+863 TRDPQTGTT

-883 GEIVGPRIYSTGPG
+883 GDIVGPRIYSTGPG
-897 VFNAEQIE
+897 VFSAEQIA
-905 DLDHARRV
+905 DLDHAQRV
-913 LKRYSEYYDTQ
+913 LQRYSEYYDTQ

-940 VMAAREQGLLPTT
+940 VMAAREQKLLPTT
-953 EAGLDMKYDLE
+953 EGGLDMKYDLE

-976 FPIFPLYRD
+976 FPVFPLYRD
-985 VVELAALTRI
+985 VVSLTAETRI
-995 AYSPTLL
+995 AYTPTLL
-1002 VSFGG
+1002 VSYGG

-1026 RRFVPHATLD
+1026 RRFIPHAELD

-1064 AEGVKAIVEAGGL
+1064 AEGVKALVEAGGV

-1103 SEHDALRVATALG
+1103 TEHDALRVATALG

-1124 DLGSIDPGKLA
+1124 DLGSIEPGRLA
-1135 DLVVLDADPL
+1135 DLVVLEANPL

-1151 NRIRYVMKNGRLYD
+1151 NLIRYVMKNGRLYD
-1165 GDTLDERWPRERPLG
+1165 ADTLDETWPRERPLG
-1180 TPVWLGDE
+1180 EPVWLGDE
-1188 PAGVAAGIR
+1188 PDGVAAGIR

>member
-1 MRPTRLL
+1 MRATPFAIAAAML
-8 MTVAFV
+8 
-14 SITQTGLTAQATGEP
+14 SIALAGPTAQETDE
-29 SAAADLPLEPA
+29 SNDAADLPLEPA

-45 DTDEGSWIS
+45 DTDEGTWIS

-65 LDLLGDLYTIPFAGG
+65 FDLLGDLYTIPFAGG
-80 DATPLTEGMA
+80 DATALTEGMA
-90 YDSQPRYSPDGSE
+90 YDSQPRYSPDGSQ

-114 NLWLIDVASK
+114 NLWLIDVESQ
-124 ATRQVTDTPADNYE
+124 ATRQVTNAPANNYE
-138 SPDWLP
+138 SPEWLP
-144 DGDYVVAAVGTGALA
+144 DGDYVVAAVGAGALA

-184 PASRRITG
+184 PGSRRITG

-216 FPQYQLAVYDRETG
+216 FPQYQLGVYDRETG

-237 RYGSALRPTISPDGA
+237 RYGSALRPTLSPDGA
-252 WLVYGTRHEE
+252 WLVYGTRHEDR
-262 QTGLRLR
+262 TGLRLR

-295 VLPGMSFTPD
+295 TLPGMSFTPD
-305 SSELV
+305 SSEVV
-310 VSYGGKLWRVPLA
+310 VSYGGGIWRVPVA
-323 EGAEPIPVPFRVRAE
+323 EGSAPIAVPFRVRTDLE
-338 LDIGP
+338 IGP

-348 YPVDDGARL
+348 YPVVDSLRF

-363 DGAPSPDGTTLAFAA
+363 DAAPSPDGETLAFAA
-378 LDRLYVRPIPEGEPR
+378 LDRLYVRPIPDGEPR
-393 RLTDLDVVEA
+393 RLTELDMVEA

-428 ARADGSVPPV
+428 VRADGSAAPV
-438 RLSTRPAVFQDPAW
+438 RLSTRPAIFQHPAW
-452 SPDGE
+452 SPDGG
-457 RLAAIQGPARSFRE
+457 RLVALQGPARSFRE
-471 AAGQMPPGAGANIVS
+471 APRQTAPGASANIVS

-499 TDGRTFPHTT
+499 TDGRSFPHTT

-514 IFLYHREDGLVSI
+514 IFLYHREEGLVSI

-534 KAHVKVN
+534 KAHVKVT
-541 GPAPTGGG
+541 GPAPSSGGDPG
-549 EPAPAS
+549 PAS
-555 LVLMAPSGDRAL
+555 LVLMAPTGDRAL
-567 AQVRLDLYALAVPFV
+567 AQVRLDLYTLAVPYV
-582 GGETPVVSVANPAR
+582 GGDTPVVSVADPER

-615 ADGRRAHWSIGNA
+615 AGGRRAHWSIGNA
-628 HFVYDLDDAEAA
+628 HFIYDLDAATAAEEAA
-640 KEAAEVSAAEAAEVS
+640 RAAEAAV
-655 AAETAEVSAAETADG
+655 
-670 GDGGDQDSGDGGDGD
+670 
-685 GQDEGS
+685 
-691 QDGDS
+691 
-696 QDGDAQD
+696 
-703 GDAQDGDAQ
+703 
-712 DEGGQDR
+712 
-719 DGQGQDGDGQ
+719 
-729 DETDRDPAETG
+729 
-740 MAEDEDEDDGDAP
+740 EDDAGGEVEDDDAP
-753 AYEPVEIRVV
+753 AYEPVEIRIT
-763 VDAERDIPDGYGVLR
+763 VDAIRDIPNSYGVLR
-778 GGRVVTMRGD
+778 GGRVITMRGD
-788 EVIEDADVVVRGNR
+788 EIVENADVVVQGNR
-802 ILAVGPRGSVELPD
+802 ILAVGRRGSVEFPD
-816 SARVIEVPGTTIVP
+816 FARIMEVPGTTVVP

-883 GEIVGPRIYSTGPG
+883 GDVVGPRIYSTGPG

-913 LKRYSEYYDTQ
+913 LRRYSEYYDTQ

-940 VMAAREQGLLPTT
+940 VMAAKEQKLLPTT
-953 EAGLDMKYDLE
+953 EGGLDMKYDLE

-985 VVELAALTRI
+985 VVSLAARTRM
-995 AYSPTLL
+995 AYTPTLL
-1002 VSFGG
+1002 VSYGG

-1026 RRFVPHATLD
+1026 RRFIPHGELD

-1064 AEGVKAIVEAGGL
+1064 AEGVKAIVEAGGV

-1096 AMQSGGL
+1096 ATQSGGL

-1124 DLGSIDPGKLA
+1124 DLGSIEPGKLA
-1135 DLVVLDADPL
+1135 DLVVLEANPL

-1165 GDTLDERWPRERPLG
+1165 ADTLDETWPRERPLG
-1180 TPVWLGDE
+1180 NPVWLGDE
-1188 PAGVAAGIR
+1188 PDGVAAGIR

>member
-1 MRPTRLL
+1 MRATPFPIAA
-8 MTVAFV
+8 AFV
-14 SITQTGLTAQATGEP
+14 LTVLAGPTAQEADDSDDSP
-29 SAAADLPLEPA
+29 DLPLEPA

-45 DTDEGSWIS
+45 DTDEGTWIS

-65 LDLLGDLYTIPFAGG
+65 FDLLGDLYTIPLAGG
-80 DATPLTEGMA
+80 DAASLTEGMA
-90 YDSQPRYSPDGSE
+90 YDSQPRYSPDGSQ
-103 VLFVSDRDGSE
+103 VIFVSDRDGSE
-114 NLWLIDVASK
+114 NLWLIDVESK
-124 ATRQVTDTPADNYE
+124 STRQVTNASANNYE
-138 SPDWLP
+138 SPEWLP
-144 DGDYVVAAVGTGALA
+144 DGDYVVAAVGAGALA

-184 PASRRITG
+184 PGSRRITG

-216 FPQYQLAVYDRETG
+216 FPQYQLGVYDRETG

-252 WLVYGTRHEE
+252 WLVYGTRHEDR
-262 QTGLRLR
+262 TGLRLR

-295 VLPGMSFTPD
+295 TLPGMSFTPD
-305 SSELV
+305 SSEVV
-310 VSYGGKLWRVPLA
+310 VSYGGRIWRVPVTA
-323 EGAEPIPVPFRVRAE
+323 GSEPIPVPFRVRTE
-338 LDIGP
+338 LEIGP
-343 ELAFK
+343 ELAFE
-348 YPVDDGARL
+348 YPVDDRL
-357 TVRQIR
+357 RFTVRQIR
-363 DGAPSPDGTTLAFAA
+363 DAAPSPDGTTLAFAA
-378 LDRLYVRPIPEGEPR
+378 LDRLYVRSVPEGEPR
-393 RLTDLDVVEA
+393 RLTELDMVEA

-428 ARADGSVPPV
+428 VRADGSAPPM
-438 RLSTRPAVFQDPAW
+438 RLTTRPAIFQSPAW
-452 SPDGE
+452 SPDGAQ
-457 RLAAIQGPARSFRE
+457 LVAIQGPARSFRE
-471 AAGQMPPGAGANIVS
+471 APRQTAPGASANIVS
-486 IPADG
+486 IPAAG
-491 GDWTLVAP
+491 GDWALVAP
-499 TDGRTFPHTT
+499 TDGRSFPHTT
-509 TDPDR
+509 SDPDR

-541 GPAPTGGG
+541 GPAPPGGG
-549 EPAPAS
+549 DPAPAA
-555 LVLMAPSGDRAL
+555 LVRMAPTGDRAL
-567 AQVRLDLYALAVPFV
+567 AQVRLDLYALAVPYV
-582 GGETPVVSVANPAR
+582 GGDTPVVSVADPER

-601 RKLTEVGGQFPAWS
+601 RKLTELGGQFPAWS

-628 HFVYDLDDAEAA
+628 HFIYDLDDAETAEQAA
-640 KEAAEVSAAEAAEVS
+640 RAAEAAE
-655 AAETAEVSAAETADG
+655 AATAEEA
-670 GDGGDQDSGDGGDGD
+670 
-685 GQDEGS
+685 GQTS
-691 QDGDS
+691 
-696 QDGDAQD
+696 
-703 GDAQDGDAQ
+703 
-712 DEGGQDR
+712 DEGGA
-719 DGQGQDGDGQ
+719 
-729 DETDRDPAETG
+729 AEN
-740 MAEDEDEDDGDAP
+740 EDDEDAP
-753 AYEPVEIRVV
+753 AYEPVEIRVE
-763 VDAERDIPDGYGVLR
+763 VDAIRDIPNGYGVLR
-778 GGRVVTMRGD
+778 GGRVITMRGSQ
-788 EVIEDADVVVRGNR
+788 VIENADVVVQGNR
-802 ILAVGPRGSVELPD
+802 ILEVGRRGSVEFPD
-816 SARVIEVPGTTIVP
+816 FARIIEIPGTTIVP

-883 GEIVGPRIYSTGPG
+883 GDIVGPRIYSTGPG
-897 VFNAEQIE
+897 VFSAEQIE
-905 DLDHARRV
+905 DLDHAQRV
-913 LKRYSEYYDTQ
+913 LQRYSEYYATQ

-940 VMAAREQGLLPTT
+940 VMAAKEQKLMPTT
-953 EAGLDMKYDLE
+953 EGGLDMKYDLE

-985 VVELAALTRI
+985 VVSLAAETRI
-995 AYSPTLL
+995 AYTPTLL
-1002 VSFGG
+1002 VSYGG

-1026 RRFVPHATLD
+1026 RRFIPHGELD

-1064 AEGVKAIVEAGGL
+1064 AEGVKAIVEAGGV

-1096 AMQSGGL
+1096 ATQSGGL

-1124 DLGSIDPGKLA
+1124 DLGSIEPGKLA
-1135 DLVVLDADPL
+1135 DLVVLEANPL

-1165 GDTLDERWPRERPLG
+1165 GDTLDETWPRERPLG
-1180 TPVWLGDE
+1180 KPVWLGDD
-1188 PAGVAAGIR
+1188 PDGVAAGIR

>member
-1 MRPTRLL
+1 MRATPAVMAAVFVTIAVGGP
-8 MTVAFV
+8 VA
-14 SITQTGLTAQATGEP
+14 QEADETAAG
-29 SAAADLPLEPA
+29 ADLPLEPA

-45 DTDEGSWIS
+45 DIDEGTWIS
-54 VDVSPDGETIV
+54 VDVSPDGETV
-65 LDLLGDLYTIPFAGG
+65 VFDLLGDLYTVPLVGG

-90 YDSQPRYSPDGSE
+90 YDSQPRYSPDGSQ
-103 VLFVSDRDGSE
+103 VVFVSDRDGAE
-114 NLWLIDVASK
+114 NVWRIDVESK
-124 ATRQVTDTPADNYE
+124 AARQVTDTSVNNYE

-144 DGDYVVAAVGTGALA
+144 DGDYVVAAAGAGALA
-159 GGDRRNPKLWMWHVD
+159 GGDARNPKLWMWHVG
-174 GGTGIQLIDE
+174 GGTGVQLIDE
-184 PASRRITG
+184 PTSRRITG
-192 PAPTPDG
+192 PAPAPDG

-216 FPQYQLAVYDRETG
+216 LPQYQLGVYDRETG

-237 RYGSALRPTISPDGA
+237 RYGSAFRPTLSPDGA
-252 WLVYGTRHEE
+252 WLLYGTRHEDG
-262 QTGLRLR
+262 TGLRLR
-269 ELASG
+269 ELSTG

-295 VLPGMSFTPD
+295 VLPGMAFTPD
-305 SSELV
+305 SSEVV
-310 VSYGGKLWRVPLA
+310 VSYGGRIWRIPTA
-323 EGAEPIPVPFRVRAE
+323 PGAAPIPIPFRVRTE
-338 LDIGP
+338 LAIGP

-348 YPVDDGARL
+348 FPVDDGPRF

-363 DGAPSPDGTTLAFAA
+363 DAVPSPDGTTLAFAA
-378 LDRLYVRPIPEGEPR
+378 LDRLYVQSLPDGEPS

-403 QPAWSPDGAWI
+403 QPAWSPDGAWV
-414 AFVTWSPDGGHLYK
+414 AFVTWSPSDGGHLYK
-428 ARADGSVPPV
+428 VRADGGAPPV
-438 RLSTRPAVFQDPAW
+438 RLSTRPGIFQNPAW

-457 RLAAIQGPARSFRE
+457 RLAAVQGPARSFRE
-471 AAGQMPPGAGANIVS
+471 AARQIAPGASANLVS

-499 TDGRTFPHTT
+499 TDGRAFPHTT
-509 TDPDR
+509 ADPDR
-514 IFLYHREDGLVSI
+514 IYLYHRSDGLVSI
-527 RWDGTDE
+527 RWDGSDE
-534 KAHVKVN
+534 RAHVKVT
-541 GPAPTGGG
+541 GAAPPGGG

-555 LVLMAPSGDRAL
+555 LVLMAPTGDHAL
-567 AQVRLDLYALAVPFV
+567 AQVNHDLYALAVPYV
-582 GGETPVVSVANPAR
+582 GGETPVVSVADPSGAI
-596 ASVPV
+596 VPV

-640 KEAAEVSAAEAAEVS
+640 EEAAS
-655 AAETAEVSAAETADG
+655 
-670 GDGGDQDSGDGGDGD
+670 
-685 GQDEGS
+685 
-691 QDGDS
+691 
-696 QDGDAQD
+696 
-703 GDAQDGDAQ
+703 
-712 DEGGQDR
+712 
-719 DGQGQDGDGQ
+719 
-729 DETDRDPAETG
+729 
-740 MAEDEDEDDGDAP
+740 AEDEDAP
-753 AYEPVEIRVV
+753 AYEPAEIRVE
-763 VDAERDIPDGYGVLR
+763 VDATRDIPDGHGVLR

-788 EVIEDADVVVRGNR
+788 EVIENADVVVRGNR
-802 ILAVGPRGSVELPD
+802 IVAVGPRGSLEVAD
-816 SARVIEVPGTTIVP
+816 TARILDVRGTTIVP

-847 TQPWTYLANLA
+847 SQPWTYLANLA

-863 TRDPQTATT
+863 TRDPQTGTT

-883 GEIVGPRIYSTGPG
+883 GDIVGPRIYSTGPG
-897 VFNAEQIE
+897 VFNSEQIE

-913 LKRYSEYYDTQ
+913 LTRYSEYYDTQ

-940 VMAAREQGLLPTT
+940 VMAAKEQELLPTT
-953 EAGLDMKYDLE
+953 EGGLDMKYELE

-976 FPIFPLYRD
+976 FPIFPLYQD
-985 VVELAALTRI
+985 VVRLAAATRI
-995 AYSPTLL
+995 AYTPTLL
-1002 VSFGG
+1002 VSYGG

-1026 RRFVPHATLD
+1026 RRFIPHAELD

-1064 AEGVKAIVEAGGL
+1064 AAGVKAIVEAGGV
-1077 AGVGSHGQ
+1077 AAVGSHGQ

-1096 AMQSGGL
+1096 AIQSGGL

-1116 AEAIGLDG
+1116 AEAIGLDA
-1124 DLGSIDPGKLA
+1124 DLGSIAPGKLA
-1135 DLVVLDADPL
+1135 DLVVLDADPR

-1165 GDTLDERWPRERPLG
+1165 AETLDETWPRARPLG
-1180 TPVWLGDE
+1180 KPTWLGDE
-1188 PAGVAAGIR
+1188 PDGVAAGIR

>member
-1 MRPTRLL
+1 MRATPFAIAA
-8 MTVAFV
+8 AFV
-14 SITQTGLTAQATGEP
+14 LTALAGPTAQESDESDASP
-29 SAAADLPLEPA
+29 DLPLEPA

-45 DTDEGSWIS
+45 DTDEGTWIS
-54 VDVSPDGETIV
+54 VDVDPDGGTIV
-65 LDLLGDLYTIPFAGG
+65 FDLLGDLYTLPIAGG
-80 DATPLTEGMA
+80 DATALTEGMA
-90 YDSQPRYSPDGSE
+90 YDSQPRYSPDGSQ
-103 VLFVSDRDGSE
+103 VIFVSDRDGSE
-114 NLWLIDVASK
+114 NLWLIDVESRA
-124 ATRQVTDTPADNYE
+124 ARQVTNAPDNNYE
-138 SPDWLP
+138 SPEWLP
-144 DGDYVVAAVGTGALA
+144 DGDYVVAAVGAGALA

-184 PASRRITG
+184 PGSRRITG

-216 FPQYQLAVYDRETG
+216 FPQYQLGVYDRETG

-252 WLVYGTRHEE
+252 WLVYGTRHEDR
-262 QTGLRLR
+262 TGLRLR

-295 VLPGMSFTPD
+295 TLPGMSFTPD

-310 VSYGGKLWRVPLA
+310 VSYGGRIWRVPLA
-323 EGAEPIPVPFRVRAE
+323 EGAEPVPVPFRVRTE
-338 LDIGP
+338 LEIGP

-348 YPVDDGARL
+348 YPVDDRL
-357 TVRQIR
+357 RFTVRQIR
-363 DGAPSPDGTTLAFAA
+363 DATPSPDGETLAFAA
-378 LDRLYVRPIPEGEPR
+378 LDRLYVRPIPEGESR
-393 RLTDLDVVEA
+393 RLTELDVVEA

-428 ARADGSVPPV
+428 VRADGSAPAV
-438 RLSTRPAVFQDPAW
+438 RLSTRAAIFQHPAW

-457 RLAAIQGPARSFRE
+457 RLVAVQGPARSYRE
-471 AAGQMPPGAGANIVS
+471 AARQTAPGASANIVS
-486 IPADG
+486 IPAGG
-491 GDWTLVAP
+491 GDWTVVAP
-499 TDGRTFPHTT
+499 TDGRSLPHTT
-509 TDPDR
+509 IDPDR
-514 IFLYHREDGLVSI
+514 IFLYHGEDGLVSI

-541 GPAPTGGG
+541 GPAPPGGG
-549 EPAPAS
+549 DPAPAS
-555 LVLMAPSGDRAL
+555 LVLMAPAGDRAL
-567 AQVRLDLYALAVPFV
+567 AQVRLDLYTLAVPYV
-582 GGETPVVSVANPAR
+582 GGETPVVSVADPER

-628 HFVYDLDDAEAA
+628 HFIYDLDDAEAA
-640 KEAAEVSAAEAAEVS
+640 EEAARAAEATEEEE
-655 AAETAEVSAAETADG
+655 AASP
-670 GDGGDQDSGDGGDGD
+670 DGGDQGGA
-685 GQDEGS
+685 GQD
-691 QDGDS
+691 
-696 QDGDAQD
+696 
-703 GDAQDGDAQ
+703 
-712 DEGGQDR
+712 
-719 DGQGQDGDGQ
+719 
-729 DETDRDPAETG
+729 
-740 MAEDEDEDDGDAP
+740 DAP
-753 AYEPVEIRVV
+753 AYAPVEIRVE
-763 VDAERDIPDGYGVLR
+763 VDAIRDIPNGYGVLR
-778 GGRVVTMRGD
+778 GGRVITMRGNQ
-788 EVIEDADVVVRGNR
+788 VIENADVVVQGNR
-802 ILAVGPRGSVELPD
+802 ILEVGRRGSVEFPD
-816 SARVIEVPGTTIVP
+816 FARIIEVPGTTIVP

-883 GEIVGPRIYSTGPG
+883 GDIVGPRIYSTGPG
-897 VFNAEQIE
+897 VFSAEQIE
-905 DLDHARRV
+905 DLDHARHV
-913 LKRYSEYYDTQ
+913 LTRYSEYYDTQ

-940 VMAAREQGLLPTT
+940 VMAAKEQKLMPTT
-953 EAGLDMKYDLE
+953 EGGLDMKYDLE

-985 VVELAALTRI
+985 VVSLAAHTRM
-995 AYSPTLL
+995 AYTPTLL
-1002 VSFGG
+1002 VSYGG

-1026 RRFVPHATLD
+1026 RRFIPHAELD

-1064 AEGVKAIVEAGGL
+1064 AEGVKAIVEAGGV

-1096 AMQSGGL
+1096 ATQSGGL

-1124 DLGSIDPGKLA
+1124 DLGSIEPGKLA
-1135 DLVVLDADPL
+1135 DLVVLEANPL

-1165 GDTLDERWPRERPLG
+1165 AETLDETWPRERPLG
-1180 TPVWLGDE
+1180 NPVWLGDE
-1188 PAGVAAGIR
+1188 PDGVAAGIR

>member
-1 MRPTRLL
+1 MRTTPFLIATALAL
-8 MTVAFV
+8 AAA
-14 SITQTGLTAQATGEP
+14 TGPTAQQTHE
-29 SAAADLPLEPA
+29 SADAPDLPLEPT

-45 DTDEGSWIS
+45 DTDEGTWIS
-54 VDVSPDGETIV
+54 VDVSPDGGTIV
-65 LDLLGDLYTIPFAGG
+65 FDLLGDLYTIPLAGG
-80 DATPLTEGMA
+80 DATPLTAGMA
-90 YDSQPRYSPDGSE
+90 YDSQPRYSPDGSR
-103 VLFVSDRDGSE
+103 VIFVSDRDGSE
-114 NLWLIDVASK
+114 NLWLIDVESQ
-124 ATRQVTDTPADNYE
+124 ATRQVTNASANNYE
-138 SPDWLP
+138 SPEWLP
-144 DGDYVVAAVGTGALA
+144 DGDYVVAAVGAGALA

-184 PASRRITG
+184 PGSRRITG

-216 FPQYQLAVYDRETG
+216 FPQYQLGVYDRETG

-237 RYGSALRPTISPDGA
+237 RYGSALRPTISPDRA
-252 WLVYGTRHEE
+252 WLVYGTRHEDR
-262 QTGLRLR
+262 TGLRLR

-295 VLPGMSFTPD
+295 TLPGMSFTPD

-310 VSYGGKLWRVPLA
+310 VSYGGRIWRVPLA
-323 EGAEPIPVPFRVRAE
+323 EGAEPVPVPFRVRTE
-338 LDIGP
+338 LEIGP

-348 YPVDDGARL
+348 YPVDDRRRF

-363 DGAPSPDGTTLAFAA
+363 DATPSPDGETLAFAA
-378 LDRLYVRPIPEGEPR
+378 LDRLYVRPIPEGESR
-393 RLTDLDVVEA
+393 RLTELDVVEA

-428 ARADGSVPPV
+428 VRADGSAPAV
-438 RLSTRPAVFQDPAW
+438 RLSTRAAIFQHPAW
-452 SPDGE
+452 SRDGE
-457 RLAAIQGPARSFRE
+457 RLVAIQGPARSYRE
-471 AAGQMPPGAGANIVS
+471 AARQTAPGASANIVS
-486 IPADG
+486 IPAGG
-491 GDWTLVAP
+491 GDWTVVAP
-499 TDGRTFPHTT
+499 TDGRSLPHTT
-509 TDPDR
+509 IDPDR
-514 IFLYHREDGLVSI
+514 IFLHHREDGLVSI

-541 GPAPTGGG
+541 GPAPPGGG
-549 EPAPAS
+549 DPAPAS
-555 LVLMAPSGDRAL
+555 LVLMAPTGDRAL
-567 AQVRLDLYALAVPFV
+567 AQVRLDLYTLAVPYV
-582 GGETPVVSVANPAR
+582 GGETPVVSVADPER

-628 HFVYDLDDAEAA
+628 HFIYDLDDAEAA
-640 KEAAEVSAAEAAEVS
+640 EEAARAAEATEEEE
-655 AAETAEVSAAETADG
+655 AASP
-670 GDGGDQDSGDGGDGD
+670 DGGDQGGA
-685 GQDEGS
+685 GQD
-691 QDGDS
+691 
-696 QDGDAQD
+696 
-703 GDAQDGDAQ
+703 
-712 DEGGQDR
+712 
-719 DGQGQDGDGQ
+719 
-729 DETDRDPAETG
+729 
-740 MAEDEDEDDGDAP
+740 DAP
-753 AYEPVEIRVV
+753 AYAPVEIRVE
-763 VDAERDIPDGYGVLR
+763 VDAIRDIPSGYGVLR
-778 GGRVVTMRGD
+778 GGRVVTMRGN
-788 EVIEDADVVVRGNR
+788 EVLENADVVVQGNR
-802 ILAVGPRGSVELPD
+802 ILEVGRRGSVEFPD
-816 SARVIEVPGTTIVP
+816 FARVIEIPGTTIVP

-883 GEIVGPRIYSTGPG
+883 GDIVGPRIYSTGPG
-897 VFNAEQIE
+897 VFSAERIE
-905 DLDHARRV
+905 DLDHARHV
-913 LKRYSEYYDTQ
+913 LTRYSEYYDTQ

-940 VMAAREQGLLPTT
+940 VMAAKEQKLMPTT
-953 EAGLDMKYDLE
+953 EGGLDMKYDLE

-985 VVELAALTRI
+985 VVSLAAHTRM
-995 AYSPTLL
+995 AYTPTLL
-1002 VSFGG
+1002 VSYGG

-1026 RRFVPHATLD
+1026 RRFIPHAELD

-1064 AEGVKAIVEAGGL
+1064 AEGVKAIVEAGGV

-1096 AMQSGGL
+1096 ATQSGGL

-1124 DLGSIDPGKLA
+1124 DLGSIEPGKLA
-1135 DLVVLDADPL
+1135 DLVVLEANPL

-1165 GDTLDERWPRERPLG
+1165 AETLDETWPRERPLG
-1180 TPVWLGDE
+1180 NPVWLGNE
-1188 PAGVAAGIR
+1188 PEGVAAGIR

>member
-1 MRPTRLL
+1 MRRAVPFVL
-8 MTVAFV
+8 VAVFV
-14 SITQTGLTAQATGEP
+14 SLAPGGPRAQEEAGV
-29 SAAADLPLEPA
+29 AADAPDLPLKPE
-40 RTLSL
+40 RTVSL

-54 VDVSPDGETIV
+54 VDVAPDGGLLV
-65 LDLLGDLYTIPFAGG
+65 FDLLGDLYTLPAAGG
-80 DATPLTEGMA
+80 DAAPLTAGMA
-90 YDSQPRYSPDGSE
+90 WDSQPRFSPDGAQ

-114 NLWLIDVASK
+114 NLWLIDVASG
-124 ATRQVTDTPADNYE
+124 ALRQLTNAPANNYE
-138 SPDWLP
+138 SPEWLP
-144 DGDYVVAAVGTGALA
+144 DGDYVVAAVGAGALA
-159 GGDRRNPKLWMWHVD
+159 GGDRRHPKLWMWHVD

-184 PASRRITG
+184 PGSRRITG

-216 FPQYQLAVYDRETG
+216 FPQYQLGVYDRETG
-230 EQYVRTS
+230 RQYVRTA

-262 QTGLRLR
+262 RTGLRLR
-269 ELASG
+269 DLATG

-305 SSELV
+305 SAALV
-310 VSYGGKLWRVPLA
+310 VSYGGRIWRVPLA
-323 EGAEPIPVPFRVRAE
+323 EGADPVEIPFRVRTE
-338 LDIGP
+338 IGIGP

-348 YPVDDGARL
+348 FPIDDSRRF

-363 DGAPSPDGTTLAFAA
+363 DAAPSPDGTALAFAA
-378 LDRLYVRPIPEGEPR
+378 LDRLYVRPLPDGEPR
-393 RLTDLDVVEA
+393 RLTSLDDVVEA

-414 AFVTWSPDGGHLYK
+414 AFVTWSREEGGHVWK
-428 ARADGSVPPV
+428 VRADGGTAPV
-438 RLSTRPAVFQDPAW
+438 RLTTRPAIYRHPAW

-457 RLAAIQGPARSFRE
+457 RLAAIQGPARAFRE
-471 AAGQMPPGAGANIVS
+471 AARQTAPGAAANIVS
-486 IPADG
+486 IPAG
-491 GDWTLVAP
+491 GGNWTLVAP
-499 TDGRTFPHTT
+499 TDGRDFPHTT

-534 KAHVKVN
+534 KAHVKVD
-541 GPAPTGGG
+541 GPAPPGGG

-555 LVLMAPSGDRAL
+555 LVLMAPTGDRAL
-567 AQVRLDLYALAVPFV
+567 AQVRLDLYTLAVPRV
-582 GGETPVVSVANPAR
+582 GGDTPVVAVGNPRQA
-596 ASVPV
+596 AVPV

-615 ADGRRAHWSIGNA
+615 ADGRRVHWSIGNA
-628 HFVYDLDDAEAA
+628 HFIHDIE
-640 KEAAEVSAAEAAEVS
+640 AAEAAGR
-655 AAETAEVSAAETADG
+655 AARTVEAETPETAEAEAAEAEEDAG
-670 GDGGDQDSGDGGDGD
+670 GG
-685 GQDEGS
+685 E
-691 QDGDS
+691 
-696 QDGDAQD
+696 A
-703 GDAQDGDAQ
+703 A
-712 DEGGQDR
+712 
-719 DGQGQDGDGQ
+719 
-729 DETDRDPAETG
+729 AEE
-740 MAEDEDEDDGDAP
+740 EDDAP
-753 AYEPVEIRVV
+753 AYAPAEIRIAVP
-763 VDAERDIPDGYGVLR
+763 AIRDIPDGYGVLR
-778 GGRVVTMRGD
+778 GGRVTTMRGD
-788 EVIEDADVVVRGNR
+788 EIIENADVVVQGNR
-802 ILAVGPRGSVELPD
+802 ILAVGRRGTVDFPD
-816 SARVIEVPGTTIVP
+816 FARIIEIPGTTVLP

-883 GEIVGPRIYSTGPG
+883 GDAIGPRIFSTGPG
-897 VFNAEQIE
+897 VFSAERIE

-913 LKRYSEYYDTQ
+913 LRRYSEYYDTQ

-953 EAGLDMKYDLE
+953 EGGLDMKYDLE
-964 MIIDGYPGLEHS
+964 MMIDGYPGLEHS
-976 FPIFPLYRD
+976 FPIFPLYED
-985 VVELAALTRI
+985 VVRLAAETRM
-995 AYSPTLL
+995 AYTPTLL
-1002 VSFGG
+1002 VSYGG

-1026 RRFVPHATLD
+1026 RRFVPHAELD

-1041 RGAGVDAG
+1041 RGAGIDAG

-1064 AEGVKAIVEAGGL
+1064 AEGVKAIVEAGGV

-1103 SEHDALRVATALG
+1103 GEHDALRAATTMG

-1124 DLGSIDPGKLA
+1124 DLGAIRPGLLA
-1135 DLVVLDADPL
+1135 DLVVLEANPL

-1151 NRIRYVMKNGRLYD
+1151 NRIRHVMKNGRLHD
-1165 GDTLDERWPRERPLG
+1165 AGTLDEIWPRERPLG
-1180 TPVWLGDE
+1180 NPVWLGDDPE
-1188 PAGVAAGIR
+1188 GVAAGIR